1 MISVSGNLNAK
12 DNVYV
17 PKVYSEKLDELIED
31 KNTNNIAVTAP
42 YDSGKTTMLKSYFKN
57 KENRYKW
64 YVKRTNELIDRI
76 NRIKKIFFFQPNLL
90 ANIKDYEFI
99 NIPNFFNTI
108 GDKENQKA
116 SSKDREK
123 EEINTEN
130 DRNKINTEI
139 ELEKSIIEQLLYKP
153 NTNKYPDSN
162 LSRLKVHSKSSILC
176 SFIYFIFIVAYLI
189 RLFGKSSIF
198 LWFNSL
204 PIWNNYIFQLISAL
218 VIGIGTWK
226 IFNSIVHTISRIK
239 LHASTKMGPVE
250 LSGDTEHDKGP
261 VIDLF
266 NYYGDELQYY
276 FHRNNIRVVVFE
288 DLDRFN
294 TPLIFQKLH
303 ELNNNLNKSGNSIT
317 FIYSLK
323 DKVFSVKGTETSAAA
338 LKAKFFDAI
347 IPVFPIHSYRDSS
360 KTFISESEQYGFI
373 NTNSEDKEEYFRERD
388 KELEEKKAS
397 GIKIDDKYL
406 KGLGLYIFDTR
417 EIKNIISETYFY
429 FAELPL
435 KMFQEEK
442 GGDSNAINKLL
453 AMMVYKNECPDDFD
467 KLASGKESKLENFIN
482 SIANVKSALI
492 NKEVEENNEKINELD
507 LKIEELKSKLV
518 SDIAT
523 LMTIRMKQILDKLRY
538 REARI
543 NNSTYSDADNINEVK
558 EFWKNIF
565 QNEMK
570 YQDYFHDVYS
580 VENLST
586 VEKEIFHSYL
596 FDNKNM
602 NEILREWNNE
612 RKKVE
617 SKNEYLQRS
626 MSELSIKDVMSKEG
640 FAKFRVKED
649 DKDNSSKDELLEKV
663 NEGMEFITK
672 NKILDYLLQQGLID
686 FDYTDY
692 ISPDPYDLT
701 SIEENFVRI
710 VINRKNIDSADYR
723 LARIEKVIH
732 EINGLD
738 PSLSTY
744 KYAYSPDILAYFANK
759 EAKKY
764 TLYINVLIQSAKD
777 KKQPEFILNSI
788 ESLSDFN
795 LGMSNLIRCISKVWI
810 NYYAVAFEKLNSER
824 KNELSRFLLSY
835 LSKNGDHSED
845 LFNALKKQ
853 KIFED
858 EKFEKEFLV
867 LGEDKFTNILTL
879 YDTYP
884 YLDIGF
890 VSLYSLEKLKQVV
903 IYKWYEENMD
913 NFKTIFDKF
922 ANNKFKVLIENKDGL
937 KLSDDFIKESIFNY
951 YEDKNTAT
959 FDDLMSLE
967 KFIATDNSDKNL
979 NNHLR
984 ILKIYLETTIEFTD
998 SEKKQLLEKLGLAKL
1013 IKENKF
1019 EDINILVELINK
1031 NKLSY
1036 DKAIL
1041 EALCENQIDLAVTYS
1056 LKLEREDNVGN
1067 FFYSLPWNF
1076 ICRYLN
1082 ETEYPDKVVKL
1093 IDMDSNNDNSNM
1105 GWANVDLLTDAFERL
1120 LNYTQSIIVMRK
1132 LIETA
1137 KPLDRKKLILKKLF
1151 SKDKF
1156 KNQFTKSE
1164 ISTFL
1169 FGDKDFIE
1177 SWRINGRSVITSDK
1191 ELLNNYSSE
1200 LSLLYDE
1207 LPATFKKKGT
1217 KKKIILRKQ
1226 FDDWFKKEND

>member
-1 MISVSGNLNAK
+1 MQF
-12 DNVYV
+12 
-17 PKVYSEKLDELIED
+17 
-31 KNTNNIAVTAP
+31 T
-42 YDSGKTTMLKSYFKN
+42 
-57 KENRYKW
+57 
-64 YVKRTNELIDRI
+64 
-76 NRIKKIFFFQPNLL
+76 
-90 ANIKDYEFI
+90 
-99 NIPNFFNTI
+99 
-108 GDKENQKA
+108 
-116 SSKDREK
+116 
-123 EEINTEN
+123 
-130 DRNKINTEI
+130 
-139 ELEKSIIEQLLYKP
+139 
-153 NTNKYPDSN
+153 
-162 LSRLKVHSKSSILC
+162 
-176 SFIYFIFIVAYLI
+176 
-189 RLFGKSSIF
+189 
-198 LWFNSL
+198 
-204 PIWNNYIFQLISAL
+204 
-218 VIGIGTWK
+218 
-226 IFNSIVHTISRIK
+226 
-239 LHASTKMGPVE
+239 
-250 LSGDTEHDKGP
+250 
-261 VIDLF
+261 
-266 NYYGDELQYY
+266 
-276 FHRNNIRVVVFE
+276 
-288 DLDRFN
+288 
-294 TPLIFQKLH
+294 
-303 ELNNNLNKSGNSIT
+303 T

-360 KTFISESEQYGFI
+360 KTFIRESEQYGFVNI
-373 NTNSEDKEEYFRERD
+373 NSEDKEDYFRERD

-453 AMMVYKNECPDDFD
+453 AMMVYKNECPEDFD
-467 KLASGKESKLENFIN
+467 KLASGKKSKLENFIN
-482 SIANVKSALI
+482 GIDNIKAVLVNE
-492 NKEVEENNEKINELD
+492 EVEGNNEKIND
-507 LKIEELKSKLV
+507 LNSKINILKSQLTP
-518 SDIAT
+518 DINI
-523 LMTIRMKQILDKLRY
+523 LMRVKMQPLIDNAYRQTI
-538 REARI
+538 RI
-543 NNSTYSDADNINEVK
+543 NNHSWSDTTDPDEVQ
-558 EFWKNIF
+558 EFWREVLNNDLKYEVPYRGGKEVVSLSSMEKHIF
-565 QNEMK
+565 R
-570 YQDYFHDVYS
+570 
-580 VENLST
+580 
-586 VEKEIFHSYL
+586 SYL

-602 NEILREWNNE
+602 NEISRELNSEKEEIE
-612 RKKVE
+612 RE
-617 SKNEYLQRS
+617 NDRLQYS
-626 MSELSIKDVMSKEG
+626 TSQLQIKDMLTNDTFIKFENKKEKESSDDLV
-640 FAKFRVKED
+640 AETIKF
-649 DKDNSSKDELLEKV
+649 
-663 NEGMEFITK
+663 IAK
-672 NKILDYLLQQGLID
+672 NKVLRYLLQQGLIE

-692 ISPDPYDLT
+692 ISPDPYNLT
-701 SIEENFVRI
+701 SIEENFVRF
-710 VINRKNIDSADYR
+710 VINRKSISISNYR
-723 LARIEKVIH
+723 LARVERVIR
-732 EINGLD
+732 EINNLD
-738 PSLSTY
+738 SSSHRY
-744 KYAYSPDILAYFANK
+744 KYAYSPDILKYFAEK
-759 EAKKY
+759 EIHINY
-764 TLYINVLIQSAKD
+764 VNVLIESAKD

-795 LGMSNLIRCISKVWI
+795 LGMSNLIKCISKVWI
-810 NYYAVAFEKLNSER
+810 DYYAVAFEKLNSER

-884 YLDIGF
+884 YLDIEF

-922 ANNKFKVLIENKDGL
+922 ANNKFKVLIENKDEL
-937 KLSDDFIKESIFNY
+937 KLSDNFIKDCIFNY
-951 YEDKNTAT
+951 YGNKNTAT

-967 KFIATDNSDKNL
+967 KFIATDNSDENV

-984 ILKIYLETTIEFTD
+984 ILTVYLETTIEFTD
-998 SEKKQLLEKLGLAKL
+998 SEKHQLLEKLGLAKL

-1019 EDINILVELINK
+1019 ENINILVELINK

-1041 EALCENQIDLAVTYS
+1041 EALCEIQIDLAVTYS

-1082 ETEYPDKVVKL
+1082 ETEYPGKVVKL

-1105 GWANVDLLTDAFERL
+1105 GWADIDLLTDAFERI

-1132 LIETA
+1132 LIETV

-1169 FGDKDFIE
+1169 FGEKDFIE

-1191 ELLNNYSSE
+1191 DLLNNYSAE

-1217 KKKIILRKQ
+1217 KNKIILRKQ
-1226 FDDWFKKEND
+1226 FDDWFKKEGSVTTNG

>member
-17 PKVYSEKLDELIED
+17 PKVYSKKLDELIED

-57 KENRYKW
+57 KENKYKW
-64 YVKRTNELIDRI
+64 YVKKTNKFIDRI
-76 NRIKKIFFFQPNLL
+76 NRIKKYFFFQPNLL

-108 GDKENQKA
+108 GDEENQKA
-116 SSKDREK
+116 SSKDGGK
-123 EEINTEN
+123 EDFNTEN

-162 LSRLKVHSKSSILC
+162 LSRLKVRSKSSILY
-176 SFIYFIFIVAYLI
+176 SFIYFIFVVSYLI

-204 PIWNNYIFQLISAL
+204 PIWNNYIFQLVSVA

-226 IFNSIVHTISRIK
+226 TFNSLIHTISHIK
-239 LHASTKMGPVE
+239 VHASTKMGPVE
-250 LSGDTEHDKGP
+250 LSGDTDHDKGP

-303 ELNNNLNKSGNSIT
+303 ELNSNLNKSGNSIT

-360 KTFISESEQYGFI
+360 KTFISESEQYGFV
-373 NTNSEDKEEYFRERD
+373 NMNSENKENYFKERD
-388 KELEEKKAS
+388 EELEEKKAS
-397 GIKIDDKYL
+397 GIKINEKYL

-435 KMFQEEK
+435 KMFQEEM

-453 AMMVYKNECPDDFD
+453 AMMVYKNEFPDDFD
-467 KLASGKESKLENFIN
+467 NLASGKESKLEKFIN
-482 SIANVKSALI
+482 GIADVKSVLI
-492 NKEVEENNEKINELD
+492 NKEVEKNNEKINELNS
-507 LKIEELKSKLV
+507 KIEELKSKLV
-518 SDIAT
+518 SDTDT
-523 LMTIRMKQILDKLRY
+523 LMAIRMQQILDKSRY
-538 REARI
+538 NQVEV
-543 NNSTYSDADNINEVK
+543 SDKSYSKVDSNKTVE
-558 EFWKNIF
+558 EFWKNVF

-570 YQDYFHDVYS
+570 YKDYYYGPENKI
-580 VENLST
+580 ENLT
-586 VEKEIFHSYL
+586 EVEQEIFYSYL
-596 FDNKNM
+596 FDNKDINQ
-602 NEILREWNNE
+602 ILREWNSNKETVESENE
-612 RKKVE
+612 RLQQLM
-617 SKNEYLQRS
+617 SKLP
-626 MSELSIKDVMSKEG
+626 IKDVVSKDE
-640 FAKFRVKED
+640 FAKFRVKD
-649 DKDNSSKDELLEKV
+649 DGKDKTFNDKLSKKV
-663 NEGMEFITK
+663 NEYIEFVTK
-672 NKILDYLLQQGLID
+672 NEILDYLLQQGLID

-723 LARIEKVIH
+723 LARVEKVIH
-732 EINGLD
+732 EINSLD
-738 PSLSTY
+738 SSPSTF
-744 KYAYSPDILAYFANK
+744 KYAYSPDILAYFAEK
-759 EAKKY
+759 ESNNY
-764 TLYINVLIQSAKD
+764 VDYINVSIETAKN

-795 LGMSNLIRCISKVWI
+795 LGMSNLIKCISKVWRD
-810 NYYAVAFEKLNSER
+810 YYTIAFEKLNSER
-824 KNELSRFLLSY
+824 NNELSRFLLSY

-884 YLDIGF
+884 YLDIEF

-922 ANNKFKVLIENKDGL
+922 ANNKFKVLIENKDEL
-937 KLSDDFIKESIFNY
+937 KLSDNFIKDCIFNY
-951 YEDKNTAT
+951 YGDKDTAT

-967 KFIATDNSDKNL
+967 KFIATDNSDENV

-984 ILKIYLETTIEFTD
+984 ILTVYLETTIEFTD
-998 SEKKQLLEKLGLAKL
+998 SEKHQLLEKLGLAKL
-1013 IKENKF
+1013 IEENKF
-1019 EDINILVELINK
+1019 ENINLLTELMEKDKLVYNKDIFSALYNQNRNVALNYALKFENK
-1031 NKLSY
+1031 N
-1036 DKAIL
+1036 
-1041 EALCENQIDLAVTYS
+1041 N
-1056 LKLEREDNVGN
+1056 
-1067 FFYSLPWNF
+1067 
-1076 ICRYLN
+1076 LN
-1082 ETEYPDKVVKL
+1082 EFF
-1093 IDMDSNNDNSNM
+1093 ND
-1105 GWANVDLLTDAFERL
+1105 TDWPFT
-1120 LNYTQSIIVMRK
+1120 LNYLSNTMLPENLVALFDEYAEKNNTEWTKSDISQKNFEMISKYTESITVLKSLMEIS
-1132 LIETA
+1132 TT
-1137 KPLDRKKLILKKLF
+1137 LDRKAIVLEKLF
-1151 SKDKF
+1151 KKDKF

-1177 SWRINGRSVITSDK
+1177 SWRINGRNVITSDK
-1191 ELLNNYSSE
+1191 DLLNNYSTE

-1207 LPATFKKKGT
+1207 LPAIFKKKGT
-1217 KKKIILRKQ
+1217 KNKIILRKQ
-1226 FDDWFKKEND
+1226 FDNWFKKENG

>member
-31 KNTNNIAVTAP
+31 PNTNNIAVTAP

-57 KENRYKW
+57 KENSYKW
-64 YVKRTNELIDRI
+64 YVKRTNELIDGI
-76 NRIKKIFFFQPNLL
+76 NKIKKFFFFQPNLL
-90 ANIKDYEFI
+90 VNIKDYEFI

-123 EEINTEN
+123 EEINTEV
-130 DRNKINTEI
+130 

-162 LSRLKVHSKSSILC
+162 LSRLKVRSKSSILC
-176 SFIYFIFIVAYLI
+176 SFIYFIFVVSYLI

-204 PIWNNYIFQLISAL
+204 PIWNNFIFQLVSVA

-226 IFNSIVHTISRIK
+226 TFNSMIHAIGRIK

-276 FHRNNIRVVVFE
+276 FHRNNIRVVIFE

-303 ELNNNLNKSGNSIT
+303 ELNSNLNKSGNSIT

-360 KTFISESEQYGFI
+360 KTFIRESEQYGFVNI
-373 NTNSEDKEEYFRERD
+373 NSEDKEDYFRERD

-397 GIKIDDKYL
+397 EIEIDDKYL

-417 EIKNIISETYFY
+417 EIKNIISETYLY

-442 GGDSNAINKLL
+442 GGDKNAINKLL
-453 AMMVYKNECPDDFD
+453 AMIVYKNECPDDFD
-467 KLASGKESKLENFIN
+467 KLASGKGSKLEKFIN
-482 SIANVKSALI
+482 GIADVKSVLI
-492 NKEVEENNEKINELD
+492 NKEIEENNKKINNLNSKIEALKSQLTPDVNILMRIKMQPLIDNTYRYRIKINNHSWEDTTDPDEVQEFWREVLNND
-507 LKIEELKSKLV
+507 LKYEDPYRGEEKVVSLSNIE
-518 SDIAT
+518 
-523 LMTIRMKQILDKLRY
+523 QH
-538 REARI
+538 
-543 NNSTYSDADNINEVK
+543 
-558 EFWKNIF
+558 IF
-565 QNEMK
+565 R
-570 YQDYFHDVYS
+570 
-580 VENLST
+580 
-586 VEKEIFHSYL
+586 SYL

-602 NEILREWNNE
+602 NEMSKEWNSEKEKIE
-612 RKKVE
+612 RE
-617 SKNEYLQRS
+617 NNHLQYS
-626 MSELSIKDVMSKEG
+626 ISQLQIKDVLTNDIFIKLEDEKESCDDLDDEKTKTI
-640 FAKFRVKED
+640 KFI
-649 DKDNSSKDELLEKV
+649 S
-663 NEGMEFITK
+663 K
-672 NKILDYLLQQGLID
+672 NKVLRYLLQQGLIE

-692 ISPDPYDLT
+692 ISPDPYNLT
-701 SIEENFVRI
+701 SIEESFVR
-710 VINRKNIDSADYR
+710 VIINKKSISIPNYR
-723 LARIEKVIH
+723 LSRVERVIR
-732 EINGLD
+732 EINNLD
-738 PSLSTY
+738 SSPNMY
-744 KYAYSPDILAYFANK
+744 KYAYSPDILKYFAEK
-759 EAKKY
+759 EIHISY
-764 TLYINVLIQSAKD
+764 VNVLIQSAKD

-795 LGMSNLIRCISKVWI
+795 LGMSNLIKCISKVWI

-879 YDTYP
+879 YDPYP
-884 YLDIGF
+884 YLNIEF
-890 VSLYSLEKLKQVV
+890 VSLYSLEKLKQIV

-922 ANNKFKVLIENKDGL
+922 ANNKFKVLIENKDEL
-937 KLSDDFIKESIFNY
+937 KLSNNFIKDCIFNY
-951 YEDKNTAT
+951 YGDKNTAT

-967 KFIATDNSDKNL
+967 KFIATDNNDENV

-984 ILKIYLETTIEFTD
+984 ILTVYLETTIKFTD
-998 SEKKQLLEKLGLAKL
+998 SEKHQLLKKLGLAKL
-1013 IKENKF
+1013 IEENKF
-1019 EDINILVELINK
+1019 ENMNLLTELMEKDKLVYNKDIFSALYNQNRNVALNYALKFENK
-1031 NKLSY
+1031 N
-1036 DKAIL
+1036 
-1041 EALCENQIDLAVTYS
+1041 N
-1056 LKLEREDNVGN
+1056 
-1067 FFYSLPWNF
+1067 
-1076 ICRYLN
+1076 LN
-1082 ETEYPDKVVKL
+1082 EFFNDTDWSFTLNHLSNTILPENLVALFDEYAEKNNTKWTKSDISQKNFEMISKYTE
-1093 IDMDSNNDNSNM
+1093 
-1105 GWANVDLLTDAFERL
+1105 
-1120 LNYTQSIIVMRK
+1120 SITVLKSLMEIS
-1132 LIETA
+1132 TT
-1137 KPLDRKKLILKKLF
+1137 LDRKAIVLEKLF

-1177 SWRINGRSVITSDK
+1177 SWIINGRSVIISDK
-1191 ELLNNYSSE
+1191 ELLKNYSSE

>member
-1 MISVSGNLNAK
+1 MIRVSGNLNAK

-17 PKVYSEKLDELIED
+17 PKVYSKKLDELIED

-57 KENRYKW
+57 KENKYKW
-64 YVKRTNELIDRI
+64 YVKKTNKFIDGI
-76 NRIKKIFFFQPNLL
+76 NRIKKYFFFQPNLL

-108 GDKENQKA
+108 GDEENQKA
-116 SSKDREK
+116 SSKDGEK
-123 EEINTEN
+123 EDFNTEN

-162 LSRLKVHSKSSILC
+162 LSRLKVRSKSSILC
-176 SFIYFIFIVAYLI
+176 SFIYFIFVVSYLI

-204 PIWNNYIFQLISAL
+204 PIWNNFIFQLVSVA

-226 IFNSIVHTISRIK
+226 TFNSIIHAIGRIK

-276 FHRNNIRVVVFE
+276 FHRNNIRVVIFE

-303 ELNNNLNKSGNSIT
+303 ELNSNLNKSGNSIT

-360 KTFISESEQYGFI
+360 KTFIRESEQYGFVNI
-373 NTNSEDKEEYFRERD
+373 NSEDKEDYFRERD

-453 AMMVYKNECPDDFD
+453 AMIVYKNECPEDFD
-467 KLASGKESKLENFIN
+467 KLASGKKSKLENFIN
-482 SIANVKSALI
+482 GIDNIKAVLVNE
-492 NKEVEENNEKINELD
+492 EVEGNNEKIND
-507 LKIEELKSKLV
+507 LNSKINILKSQLTP
-518 SDIAT
+518 DINI
-523 LMTIRMKQILDKLRY
+523 LMRVKMQPLIDNAYRQTI
-538 REARI
+538 RI
-543 NNSTYSDADNINEVK
+543 NNHSWSDTTDPDEVQ
-558 EFWKNIF
+558 EFWREVLNNDLKYEVPYRGGKEVVSLSSMEKHIF
-565 QNEMK
+565 R
-570 YQDYFHDVYS
+570 
-580 VENLST
+580 
-586 VEKEIFHSYL
+586 SYL

-602 NEILREWNNE
+602 NEISRELNSEKEEIE
-612 RKKVE
+612 RE
-617 SKNEYLQRS
+617 NDRLQYS
-626 MSELSIKDVMSKEG
+626 TSQLQIKDMLTNDTFIKFENKKEKESSDDLV
-640 FAKFRVKED
+640 AETIKF
-649 DKDNSSKDELLEKV
+649 
-663 NEGMEFITK
+663 IAK
-672 NKILDYLLQQGLID
+672 NKVLRYLLQQGLIE

-692 ISPDPYDLT
+692 ISPDPYNLT
-701 SIEENFVRI
+701 SIEENFVRF
-710 VINRKNIDSADYR
+710 VINRKSISISNYR
-723 LARIEKVIH
+723 LARVERVIR
-732 EINGLD
+732 EINNLD
-738 PSLSTY
+738 SSSHRY
-744 KYAYSPDILAYFANK
+744 KYAYSPDILKYFAEK
-759 EAKKY
+759 EIHINY
-764 TLYINVLIQSAKD
+764 VNVLIESAKD

-795 LGMSNLIRCISKVWI
+795 LGMSNLIKCISKVWI
-810 NYYAVAFEKLNSER
+810 DYYAVAFEKLNSER

-884 YLDIGF
+884 YLDIEF

-922 ANNKFKVLIENKDGL
+922 ANNKFKVLIENKDEL
-937 KLSDDFIKESIFNY
+937 KLSDNFIKDCIFNY
-951 YEDKNTAT
+951 YGNKNTAT

-967 KFIATDNSDKNL
+967 KFIATDNSDENV

-984 ILKIYLETTIEFTD
+984 ILTVYLETTIEFTD
-998 SEKKQLLEKLGLAKL
+998 SEKHQLLEKLGLAKL

-1019 EDINILVELINK
+1019 ENINILVELINK

-1041 EALCENQIDLAVTYS
+1041 EALCEIQIDLAVTYS

-1082 ETEYPDKVVKL
+1082 ETEYPGKVVKL

-1105 GWANVDLLTDAFERL
+1105 GWADIDLLTDAFERI

-1132 LIETA
+1132 LIETV

-1169 FGDKDFIE
+1169 FGEKDFIE

-1191 ELLNNYSSE
+1191 DLLNNYSAE

-1217 KKKIILRKQ
+1217 KNKIILRKQ
-1226 FDDWFKKEND
+1226 FDDWFKKEGSVTTNG

>member
-1 MISVSGNLNAK
+1 MIRVSGNLNAK

-17 PKVYSEKLDELIED
+17 PKVYSKKLDELIED

-57 KENRYKW
+57 KENKYKW
-64 YVKRTNELIDRI
+64 YVKKTNKFIDRI
-76 NRIKKIFFFQPNLL
+76 NRIKKYFFFQPNLL

-108 GDKENQKA
+108 GDEENQKA
-116 SSKDREK
+116 SSKDGEK
-123 EEINTEN
+123 EDFNTEN

-162 LSRLKVHSKSSILC
+162 LSRLKVRSKSSILC
-176 SFIYFIFIVAYLI
+176 SFIYFIFVVSYLI

-204 PIWNNYIFQLISAL
+204 PIWNNFIFQLVSVA

-226 IFNSIVHTISRIK
+226 TFNSIIHAIGRIK

-276 FHRNNIRVVVFE
+276 FHRNNIRVVIFE

-303 ELNNNLNKSGNSIT
+303 ELNSNLNKSGNSIT

-360 KTFISESEQYGFI
+360 KTFIRESEQYGFVNI
-373 NTNSEDKEEYFRERD
+373 NSEDKEDYFRERD

-453 AMMVYKNECPDDFD
+453 AMMVYKNECPEDFD
-467 KLASGKESKLENFIN
+467 KLASGKKSKLENFIN
-482 SIANVKSALI
+482 GIDNIKAVLVNE
-492 NKEVEENNEKINELD
+492 EVEGNNEKIND
-507 LKIEELKSKLV
+507 LNSKINILKSQLTP
-518 SDIAT
+518 DINI
-523 LMTIRMKQILDKLRY
+523 LMRVKMQPLIDNAYRQTI
-538 REARI
+538 RI
-543 NNSTYSDADNINEVK
+543 NNHSWSDTTDPDEVQ
-558 EFWKNIF
+558 EFWREVLNNDLKYEVPYRGGKEVVSLSSMEKHIF
-565 QNEMK
+565 R
-570 YQDYFHDVYS
+570 
-580 VENLST
+580 
-586 VEKEIFHSYL
+586 SYL

-602 NEILREWNNE
+602 NEISRELNSEKEEIE
-612 RKKVE
+612 RE
-617 SKNEYLQRS
+617 NDRLQYS
-626 MSELSIKDVMSKEG
+626 TSQLQIKDMLTNDTFIKFENKKEKESSDDLV
-640 FAKFRVKED
+640 AETIKF
-649 DKDNSSKDELLEKV
+649 
-663 NEGMEFITK
+663 IAK
-672 NKILDYLLQQGLID
+672 NKVLRYLLQQGLIE

-692 ISPDPYDLT
+692 ISPDPYNLT
-701 SIEENFVRI
+701 SIEENFVRF
-710 VINRKNIDSADYR
+710 VINRKSISISNYR
-723 LARIEKVIH
+723 LARVERVIR
-732 EINGLD
+732 EINNLD
-738 PSLSTY
+738 SSSHRY
-744 KYAYSPDILAYFANK
+744 KYAYSPDILKYFAEK
-759 EAKKY
+759 EIHINY
-764 TLYINVLIQSAKD
+764 VNVLIESAKD

-795 LGMSNLIRCISKVWI
+795 LGMSNLIKCISKVWI
-810 NYYAVAFEKLNSER
+810 DYYAVAFEKLNSER

-884 YLDIGF
+884 YLDIEF

-922 ANNKFKVLIENKDGL
+922 ANNKFKVLIENKDEL
-937 KLSDDFIKESIFNY
+937 KLSDNFIKDCIFNY
-951 YEDKNTAT
+951 YGNKNTAT

-967 KFIATDNSDKNL
+967 KFIVTDNSDENV

-984 ILKIYLETTIEFTD
+984 ILTVYLETTIEFTD
-998 SEKKQLLEKLGLAKL
+998 SEKHQLLEKLGLAKL

-1019 EDINILVELINK
+1019 ENINILVELINK

-1041 EALCENQIDLAVTYS
+1041 EALCEIQIDLAVTYS

-1082 ETEYPDKVVKL
+1082 ETEYPGKVVKL

-1105 GWANVDLLTDAFERL
+1105 GWADIDLLTDAFERI

-1132 LIETA
+1132 LIETV

-1169 FGDKDFIE
+1169 FGEKDFIE

-1191 ELLNNYSSE
+1191 DLLNNYSAE

-1217 KKKIILRKQ
+1217 KNKIILRKQ
-1226 FDDWFKKEND
+1226 FDDWFKKEGSVTTNG

>member
-31 KNTNNIAVTAP
+31 PNTNNIAITAP
-42 YDSGKTTMLKSYFKN
+42 YDSGKTTMLKSYLKN

-64 YVKRTNELIDRI
+64 YVKRTNELIDGI
-76 NRIKKIFFFQPNLL
+76 NRIKKYFFFQPNLL

-108 GDKENQKA
+108 GDEENQKA
-116 SSKDREK
+116 SSKDGKK
-123 EEINTEN
+123 EDINTEN
-130 DRNKINTEI
+130 DRNKSNTEI

-162 LSRLKVHSKSSILC
+162 LSRLKVRSKSSILC
-176 SFIYFIFIVAYLI
+176 SFIYFIFVVSYLI
-189 RLFGKSSIF
+189 RLFGKRSIF

-204 PIWNNYIFQLISAL
+204 PIWNSFIFQLVSVA

-226 IFNSIVHTISRIK
+226 TFNSIIHTISHIK
-239 LHASTKMGPVE
+239 VHASTKMGPVE
-250 LSGDTEHDKGP
+250 LSGDTDHDKEP

-276 FHRNNIRVVVFE
+276 FHRNNIRVVIFE

-303 ELNNNLNKSGNSIT
+303 ELNSNLNKSGNSIT

-360 KTFISESEQYGFI
+360 KTFIGESEQYGFVNI
-373 NTNSEDKEEYFRERD
+373 NSEDKEDYFKERD
-388 KELEEKKAS
+388 EELEEKKAS
-397 GIKIDDKYL
+397 GIKINEKYL

-453 AMMVYKNECPDDFD
+453 AMMVYKNEFPDDFD
-467 KLASGKESKLENFIN
+467 NLASGKESKLEKFIN
-482 SIANVKSALI
+482 DIGKIKSSLVNLEI
-492 NKEVEENNEKINELD
+492 NINENKITELN
-507 LKIEELKSKLV
+507 LKIVELKAHLTTDFNV
-518 SDIAT
+518 
-523 LMTIRMKQILDKLRY
+523 LMTIRMQQVLDKNSYHEVRVGDSSYSSVKNIKDVEKFWKKLFQNNMKYEDYY
-538 REARI
+538 RNEK
-543 NNSTYSDADNINEVK
+543 EVK
-558 EFWKNIF
+558 E
-565 QNEMK
+565 
-570 YQDYFHDVYS
+570 
-580 VENLST
+580 LSEL
-586 VEKEIFHSYL
+586 EKDIFHSYL

-602 NEILREWNNE
+602 NEMLREWTS
-612 RKKVE
+612 KKE
-617 SKNEYLQRS
+617 KLENKNEGLQRQVAS
-626 MSELSIKDVMSKEG
+626 LSIKE
-640 FAKFRVKED
+640 ALNRYT
-649 DKDNSSKDELLEKV
+649 DNPVVVPEIEIPL
-663 NEGMEFITK
+663 ITE
-672 NKILDYLLQQGLID
+672 NNALNYLVRQGLID
-686 FDYTDY
+686 FDYTDF

-701 SIEENFVRI
+701 SLEENFVRI
-710 VINRKNIDSADYR
+710 VINRKKIDTADYR
-723 LARIEKVIH
+723 LARVEKVIH
-732 EINGLD
+732 EINSLD
-738 PSLSTY
+738 SSPNMY
-744 KYAYSPDILAYFANK
+744 KYAYSPDILAYFA
-759 EAKKY
+759 EETTSTTY
-764 TLYINVLIQSAKD
+764 MSYINILIESARNKN
-777 KKQPEFILNSI
+777 QPEFILNAI
-788 ESLSDFN
+788 ESLTNQN
-795 LGMSNLIRCISKVWI
+795 LGLYRLTVCILRIWST
-810 NYYAVAFEKLNSER
+810 YYTIAFNKLENR
-824 KNELSRFLLSY
+824 QKRELSRFLLNY
-835 LSKNGDHSED
+835 LSDNNDNKRLSED
-845 LFNALKKQ
+845 LFSTLKDQ
-853 KIFED
+853 RIFE
-858 EKFEKEFLV
+858 EKEFKHELLV
-867 LGEDKFTNILTL
+867 LGEDKFINILTL
-879 YDTYP
+879 YDSYP
-884 YLDIGF
+884 YLDIEF
-890 VSLYSLEKLKQVV
+890 VSLYSLDKLKQIVV
-903 IYKWYEENMD
+903 EKWYEENID
-913 NFKTIFDKF
+913 NFQIIFDKF
-922 ANNKFKVLIENKDGL
+922 ANNKFKVLIENKDEL
-937 KLSDDFIKESIFNY
+937 KISDNFIKDSIFDY
-951 YEDKNTAT
+951 YKDRNTAT

-967 KFIATDNSDKNL
+967 KFIATDDSDENIY
-979 NNHLR
+979 NHLK
-984 ILKIYLETTIEFTD
+984 ILTMYLETTVEFTD
-998 SEKKQLLEKLGLAKL
+998 SEKQQLIEKIGLAKL
-1013 IKENKF
+1013 IEENKF
-1019 EDINILVELINK
+1019 EDSNILLELINK
-1031 NKLSY
+1031 DKLIY

-1041 EALCENQIDLAVTYS
+1041 KALCKNQIELAVTYS
-1056 LKLEREDNVGN
+1056 LKLEREDNIGN
-1067 FFYSLPWNF
+1067 FFSNIPWSF
-1076 ICRYLN
+1076 ICRYLTK
-1082 ETEYPDKVVKL
+1082 TEYPAKIVEL
-1093 IDMDSNNDNSNM
+1093 IDMDADKKDSNT
-1105 GWANVDLLTDAFERL
+1105 GWVNVDLLTDAFERI

-1151 SKDKF
+1151 RKDKF

-1177 SWRINGRSVITSDK
+1177 SWRINGRNVITSDK

>member
-1 MISVSGNLNAK
+1 MIRVSGNLNAK

-17 PKVYSEKLDELIED
+17 PKVYSKKLDELIED

-57 KENRYKW
+57 KENKYKW
-64 YVKRTNELIDRI
+64 YVKKTNKFIDRI
-76 NRIKKIFFFQPNLL
+76 NRIKKYFFFQPNLL

-108 GDKENQKA
+108 GDEENQKA
-116 SSKDREK
+116 SSKDGEK
-123 EEINTEN
+123 EDFNTEN

-162 LSRLKVHSKSSILC
+162 LSRLKVRSKSSILC
-176 SFIYFIFIVAYLI
+176 SFIYFIFVVSYLI

-204 PIWNNYIFQLISAL
+204 PIWNNFIFQLVSVA

-226 IFNSIVHTISRIK
+226 TFNSIIHAIGRIK

-276 FHRNNIRVVVFE
+276 FHRNNIRVVIFE

-303 ELNNNLNKSGNSIT
+303 ELNSNLNKSGNSIT

-360 KTFISESEQYGFI
+360 KTFIRESEQYGFVNI
-373 NTNSEDKEEYFRERD
+373 NSEDKEDYFRERD

-453 AMMVYKNECPDDFD
+453 AMMVYKNECPEDFD
-467 KLASGKESKLENFIN
+467 KLASGKKSKLENFIN
-482 SIANVKSALI
+482 GIDNIKAVLVNE
-492 NKEVEENNEKINELD
+492 EVEGNNEKIND
-507 LKIEELKSKLV
+507 LNSKINILKSQLTP
-518 SDIAT
+518 DINI
-523 LMTIRMKQILDKLRY
+523 LMRVKMQPLIDNAYRQTI
-538 REARI
+538 RI
-543 NNSTYSDADNINEVK
+543 NNHSWSDTTDPDEVQ
-558 EFWKNIF
+558 EFWREVLNNDLKYEVPYRGGKEVVSLSSMEKHIF
-565 QNEMK
+565 R
-570 YQDYFHDVYS
+570 
-580 VENLST
+580 
-586 VEKEIFHSYL
+586 SYL

-602 NEILREWNNE
+602 NEISRELNSEKEEIE
-612 RKKVE
+612 RE
-617 SKNEYLQRS
+617 NDRLQYS
-626 MSELSIKDVMSKEG
+626 TSQLQIKDMLTNDTFIKFENKKEKESSDDLV
-640 FAKFRVKED
+640 AETIKF
-649 DKDNSSKDELLEKV
+649 
-663 NEGMEFITK
+663 IAK
-672 NKILDYLLQQGLID
+672 NKVLRYLLQQGLIE

-692 ISPDPYDLT
+692 ISPDPYNLT
-701 SIEENFVRI
+701 SIEENFVRF
-710 VINRKNIDSADYR
+710 VINRKSISISNYR
-723 LARIEKVIH
+723 LARVERVIR
-732 EINGLD
+732 EINNLD
-738 PSLSTY
+738 SSSHRY
-744 KYAYSPDILAYFANK
+744 KYAYSPDILKYFAEK
-759 EAKKY
+759 EIHINY
-764 TLYINVLIQSAKD
+764 VNVLIESAKD

-795 LGMSNLIRCISKVWI
+795 LGMSNLIKCISKVWI
-810 NYYAVAFEKLNSER
+810 DYYAVAFEKLNSER

-853 KIFED
+853 NIFED

-884 YLDIGF
+884 YLDIEF

-922 ANNKFKVLIENKDGL
+922 ANNKFKVLIENKDEL
-937 KLSDDFIKESIFNY
+937 KLSDNFIKDCIFNY
-951 YEDKNTAT
+951 YGNKNTAT

-967 KFIATDNSDKNL
+967 KFIATDNSDENV

-984 ILKIYLETTIEFTD
+984 ILTVYLETTIEFTD
-998 SEKKQLLEKLGLAKL
+998 SEKHQLLEKLGLAKL

-1019 EDINILVELINK
+1019 ENINILVELINK

-1041 EALCENQIDLAVTYS
+1041 EALCEIQIDLAVTYS

-1082 ETEYPDKVVKL
+1082 ETEYPGKVVKL

-1105 GWANVDLLTDAFERL
+1105 GWADIDLLTDAFERI

-1132 LIETA
+1132 LIETV

-1169 FGDKDFIE
+1169 FGEKDFIE

-1191 ELLNNYSSE
+1191 DLLNNYSAE

-1217 KKKIILRKQ
+1217 KNKIILRKQ
-1226 FDDWFKKEND
+1226 FDDWFKKENG

>member
-1 MISVSGNLNAK
+1 MSGNLNAK

-17 PKVYSEKLDELIED
+17 PKVYSKKLDELIED

-57 KENRYKW
+57 KENKYKW
-64 YVKRTNELIDRI
+64 YVKKTNKFIDRI
-76 NRIKKIFFFQPNLL
+76 NRIKKYFFFQPNLL

-108 GDKENQKA
+108 GDEENQKA
-116 SSKDREK
+116 SSKDGEK
-123 EEINTEN
+123 EDFNTEN

-162 LSRLKVHSKSSILC
+162 LSRLKVRSKSSILC
-176 SFIYFIFIVAYLI
+176 SFIYFIFVVSYLI

-204 PIWNNYIFQLISAL
+204 PIWNNFIFQLVSVA

-226 IFNSIVHTISRIK
+226 TFNSIIHAIGRIK

-276 FHRNNIRVVVFE
+276 FHRNNIRVVIFE

-303 ELNNNLNKSGNSIT
+303 ELNSNLNKSGNSIT

-360 KTFISESEQYGFI
+360 KTFIRESEQYGFVNI
-373 NTNSEDKEEYFRERD
+373 NSEDKEDYFRERD

-453 AMMVYKNECPDDFD
+453 AMIVYKNECPEDFD
-467 KLASGKESKLENFIN
+467 KLASGKKSKLENFIN
-482 SIANVKSALI
+482 GIDNIKAVLVNE
-492 NKEVEENNEKINELD
+492 EVEGNNEKIND
-507 LKIEELKSKLV
+507 LNSKINILKSQLTP
-518 SDIAT
+518 DINI
-523 LMTIRMKQILDKLRY
+523 LMRVKMQPLIDNAYRQTI
-538 REARI
+538 RI
-543 NNSTYSDADNINEVK
+543 NNHSWSDTTDPDEVQ
-558 EFWKNIF
+558 EFWREVLNNDLKYEVPYRGGKEVVSLSSMEKHIF
-565 QNEMK
+565 R
-570 YQDYFHDVYS
+570 
-580 VENLST
+580 
-586 VEKEIFHSYL
+586 SYL

-602 NEILREWNNE
+602 NEISRELNSEKEEIE
-612 RKKVE
+612 RE
-617 SKNEYLQRS
+617 NDRLQYS
-626 MSELSIKDVMSKEG
+626 TSQLQIKDMLTNDTFIKFENKKEKESSDDLV
-640 FAKFRVKED
+640 AETIKF
-649 DKDNSSKDELLEKV
+649 
-663 NEGMEFITK
+663 IAK
-672 NKILDYLLQQGLID
+672 NKVLRYLLQQGLIE

-692 ISPDPYDLT
+692 ISPDPYNLT
-701 SIEENFVRI
+701 SIEENFVRF
-710 VINRKNIDSADYR
+710 VINRKSISISNYR
-723 LARIEKVIH
+723 LARVERVIR
-732 EINGLD
+732 EINNLD
-738 PSLSTY
+738 SSSHRY
-744 KYAYSPDILAYFANK
+744 KYAYSPDILKYFAEK
-759 EAKKY
+759 EIHINY
-764 TLYINVLIQSAKD
+764 VNVLIESAKD

-795 LGMSNLIRCISKVWI
+795 LGMSNLIKCISKVWI
-810 NYYAVAFEKLNSER
+810 DYYAVAFEKLNSER

-884 YLDIGF
+884 YLDIEF

-922 ANNKFKVLIENKDGL
+922 ANNKFKVLIENKDEL
-937 KLSDDFIKESIFNY
+937 KLSDNFIKDCIFNY
-951 YEDKNTAT
+951 YGNKNTAT

-967 KFIATDNSDKNL
+967 KFIATDNSDENV

-984 ILKIYLETTIEFTD
+984 ILTVYLETTIEFTD
-998 SEKKQLLEKLGLAKL
+998 SEKHQLLEKLGLAKL

-1019 EDINILVELINK
+1019 ENINILVELINK

-1041 EALCENQIDLAVTYS
+1041 EALCEIQIDLAVTYS

-1082 ETEYPDKVVKL
+1082 ETEYPGKVVKL

-1105 GWANVDLLTDAFERL
+1105 GWADIDLLTDAFERI

-1132 LIETA
+1132 LIETV

-1169 FGDKDFIE
+1169 FGEKDFIE

-1191 ELLNNYSSE
+1191 DLLNNYSAE

-1217 KKKIILRKQ
+1217 KNKIILRKQ
-1226 FDDWFKKEND
+1226 FDDWFKKE

>member
-1 MISVSGNLNAK
+1 MIRVSGNLNAK

-17 PKVYSEKLDELIED
+17 PKVYSKKLDELIED

-57 KENRYKW
+57 KENKYKW
-64 YVKRTNELIDRI
+64 YVKKTNKFIDRI
-76 NRIKKIFFFQPNLL
+76 NRIKKYFFFQPNLL

-108 GDKENQKA
+108 GDEENQKA
-116 SSKDREK
+116 SSKDGEK
-123 EEINTEN
+123 EDFNTEN

-162 LSRLKVHSKSSILC
+162 LSRLKVRSKSSILC
-176 SFIYFIFIVAYLI
+176 SFIYFIFVVSYLI

-204 PIWNNYIFQLISAL
+204 PIWNNFIFQLVSVA

-226 IFNSIVHTISRIK
+226 TFNSIIHAIGRIK

-276 FHRNNIRVVVFE
+276 FHRNNIRVVIFE

-303 ELNNNLNKSGNSIT
+303 ELNSNLNKSGNSIT

-360 KTFISESEQYGFI
+360 KTFIRESEQYGFVNI
-373 NTNSEDKEEYFRERD
+373 NSEDKEDYFRERD

-453 AMMVYKNECPDDFD
+453 AMMVYKNECPEDFD
-467 KLASGKESKLENFIN
+467 KLASGKKSKLENFIN
-482 SIANVKSALI
+482 GIDNIKAVLVNE
-492 NKEVEENNEKINELD
+492 EVEGNNEKIND
-507 LKIEELKSKLV
+507 LNSKINILKSQLTP
-518 SDIAT
+518 DINI
-523 LMTIRMKQILDKLRY
+523 LMRVKMQPLIDNAYRQTI
-538 REARI
+538 RI
-543 NNSTYSDADNINEVK
+543 NNHSWSDTTDPDEVQ
-558 EFWKNIF
+558 EFWREVLNNDLKYEVPYRGGKEVVSLSSMEKHIF
-565 QNEMK
+565 R
-570 YQDYFHDVYS
+570 
-580 VENLST
+580 
-586 VEKEIFHSYL
+586 SYL

-602 NEILREWNNE
+602 NEISRELNSEKEEIE
-612 RKKVE
+612 RE
-617 SKNEYLQRS
+617 NDRLQYS
-626 MSELSIKDVMSKEG
+626 TSQLQIKDMLTNDTFIKFENKKEKESSDDLV
-640 FAKFRVKED
+640 AETIKF
-649 DKDNSSKDELLEKV
+649 
-663 NEGMEFITK
+663 IAK
-672 NKILDYLLQQGLID
+672 NKVLRYLLQQGLIE

-692 ISPDPYDLT
+692 ISPDPYNLT
-701 SIEENFVRI
+701 SIEENFVRF
-710 VINRKNIDSADYR
+710 VINRKSISISNYR
-723 LARIEKVIH
+723 LARVERVIR
-732 EINGLD
+732 EINNLD
-738 PSLSTY
+738 SSSHRY
-744 KYAYSPDILAYFANK
+744 KYAYSPDILKYFAEK
-759 EAKKY
+759 EIHINY
-764 TLYINVLIQSAKD
+764 VNVLIESAKD

-795 LGMSNLIRCISKVWI
+795 LGMSNLIKCISKVWI
-810 NYYAVAFEKLNSER
+810 DYYAVAFEKLNSER

-884 YLDIGF
+884 YLDIEF

-922 ANNKFKVLIENKDGL
+922 ANNKFKVLIENKDEL
-937 KLSDDFIKESIFNY
+937 KLSDNFIKDCIFNY
-951 YEDKNTAT
+951 YGDKNTAT

-967 KFIATDNSDKNL
+967 KFIATDNSDENV

-984 ILKIYLETTIEFTD
+984 ILTVYLETTIEFTD
-998 SEKKQLLEKLGLAKL
+998 SEKHQLLEKLGLAKL

-1041 EALCENQIDLAVTYS
+1041 EALCEIQIDLAVTYS

-1082 ETEYPDKVVKL
+1082 ETEYPGKVVKL

-1105 GWANVDLLTDAFERL
+1105 GWADIDLLTDAFERI

-1132 LIETA
+1132 LIETV

-1169 FGDKDFIE
+1169 FGEKDFIE

-1191 ELLNNYSSE
+1191 DLLNNYSAE

-1217 KKKIILRKQ
+1217 KNKIILRKQ
-1226 FDDWFKKEND
+1226 FDDWFKKENG

>member
-17 PKVYSEKLDELIED
+17 PKVYSKKLDELIED

-57 KENRYKW
+57 KENKYKW
-64 YVKRTNELIDRI
+64 YVKKTNKFIDRI
-76 NRIKKIFFFQPNLL
+76 NRIKKYFFFQPNLL

-108 GDKENQKA
+108 GDEENQKA
-116 SSKDREK
+116 SSKDGGK
-123 EEINTEN
+123 EDFNTEN

-162 LSRLKVHSKSSILC
+162 LSRLKVRSKSSILY
-176 SFIYFIFIVAYLI
+176 SFIYFIFVVSYLI

-204 PIWNNYIFQLISAL
+204 PIWNNYIFQLVSVA

-226 IFNSIVHTISRIK
+226 TFNSLIHTISHIK
-239 LHASTKMGPVE
+239 VHASTKMGPVE
-250 LSGDTEHDKGP
+250 LSGDTDHDKGP

-303 ELNNNLNKSGNSIT
+303 ELNSNLNKSGNSIT

-360 KTFISESEQYGFI
+360 KTFISESEQYGFV
-373 NTNSEDKEEYFRERD
+373 NMNSENKENYFKERD
-388 KELEEKKAS
+388 EELEEKKAS
-397 GIKIDDKYL
+397 GIKINEKYL

-453 AMMVYKNECPDDFD
+453 AMMVYKNEFPDDFD
-467 KLASGKESKLENFIN
+467 NLASGKESKLEKFIN
-482 SIANVKSALI
+482 GIADVKSVLI
-492 NKEVEENNEKINELD
+492 NKEVEKNNEKINELNS
-507 LKIEELKSKLV
+507 KIEELKSKLV
-518 SDIAT
+518 SDTDT
-523 LMTIRMKQILDKLRY
+523 LMAIRMQQILDKSRY
-538 REARI
+538 NQVEV
-543 NNSTYSDADNINEVK
+543 SDKSYSKVDSNKTVE
-558 EFWKNIF
+558 EFWKNVF

-570 YQDYFHDVYS
+570 YKDYYYGPENKI
-580 VENLST
+580 ENLT
-586 VEKEIFHSYL
+586 EVEQEIFYSYL
-596 FDNKNM
+596 FDNKDINQ
-602 NEILREWNNE
+602 ILREWNSNKETVESENE
-612 RKKVE
+612 RLQQLM
-617 SKNEYLQRS
+617 SKLP
-626 MSELSIKDVMSKEG
+626 IKDVVSKDE
-640 FAKFRVKED
+640 FAKFRVKD
-649 DKDNSSKDELLEKV
+649 DGKDKTFNDKLSKKV
-663 NEGMEFITK
+663 NEYIEFVTK
-672 NKILDYLLQQGLID
+672 NEILDYLLQQGLID

-723 LARIEKVIH
+723 LARVEKVIH
-732 EINGLD
+732 EINSLD
-738 PSLSTY
+738 SSPSTF
-744 KYAYSPDILAYFANK
+744 KYAYSPDILAYFAEK
-759 EAKKY
+759 ESNNY
-764 TLYINVLIQSAKD
+764 VDYINVSIETAKN
-777 KKQPEFILNSI
+777 KKQTEFILNSI

-795 LGMSNLIRCISKVWI
+795 LGMSNLIKCISKVWRD
-810 NYYAVAFEKLNSER
+810 YYTIAFEKLNSER
-824 KNELSRFLLSY
+824 NNELSRFLLSY

-884 YLDIGF
+884 YLDIEF

-922 ANNKFKVLIENKDGL
+922 ANNKFKVLIENKDEL
-937 KLSDDFIKESIFNY
+937 KLSDNFIKDCIFNY
-951 YEDKNTAT
+951 YGDKDTAT

-967 KFIATDNSDKNL
+967 KFIATDNSDENV

-984 ILKIYLETTIEFTD
+984 ILTVYLETTIEFTD
-998 SEKKQLLEKLGLAKL
+998 SEKHQLLEKLGLAKL
-1013 IKENKF
+1013 IEENKF
-1019 EDINILVELINK
+1019 ENINLLTELMEKDKLVYNKDIFSALYNQNRNVALNYALKFENK
-1031 NKLSY
+1031 N
-1036 DKAIL
+1036 
-1041 EALCENQIDLAVTYS
+1041 N
-1056 LKLEREDNVGN
+1056 
-1067 FFYSLPWNF
+1067 
-1076 ICRYLN
+1076 LN
-1082 ETEYPDKVVKL
+1082 EFF
-1093 IDMDSNNDNSNM
+1093 ND
-1105 GWANVDLLTDAFERL
+1105 TDWPFT
-1120 LNYTQSIIVMRK
+1120 LNYLSNTMLPENLVALFDEYAEKNNTEWTKSDISQKNFEMISKYTESITVLKSLMEIS
-1132 LIETA
+1132 TT
-1137 KPLDRKKLILKKLF
+1137 LDRKAIVLEKLF
-1151 SKDKF
+1151 KKDKF

-1177 SWRINGRSVITSDK
+1177 SWRINGRNVITSDK
-1191 ELLNNYSSE
+1191 DLLNNYSTE

-1207 LPATFKKKGT
+1207 LPAIFKKKGT
-1217 KKKIILRKQ
+1217 KNKIILRKQ
-1226 FDDWFKKEND
+1226 FDNWFKKENG

>member
-1 MISVSGNLNAK
+1 MIRVSGNLNAK

-17 PKVYSEKLDELIED
+17 PKVYSKKLDELIED

-57 KENRYKW
+57 KENKYKW
-64 YVKRTNELIDRI
+64 YVKKTNKFIDRI
-76 NRIKKIFFFQPNLL
+76 NRIKKYFFFQPNLL

-108 GDKENQKA
+108 GDEENQKA
-116 SSKDREK
+116 SSKDGEK
-123 EEINTEN
+123 EDFNTEN
-130 DRNKINTEI
+130 DRNKIYTEI

-162 LSRLKVHSKSSILC
+162 LSRLKVRSKSSILC
-176 SFIYFIFIVAYLI
+176 SFIYFIFVVSYLI

-204 PIWNNYIFQLISAL
+204 PIWNNFIFQLVSVA

-226 IFNSIVHTISRIK
+226 TFNSIIHAIGRIK

-276 FHRNNIRVVVFE
+276 FHRNNIRVVIFE

-303 ELNNNLNKSGNSIT
+303 ELNSNLNKSGNSIT

-323 DKVFSVKGTETSAAA
+323 DKVFSVKGTETSSAA

-360 KTFISESEQYGFI
+360 KTFIRESEQYGFVNI
-373 NTNSEDKEEYFRERD
+373 NSEDKEDYFRERD

-453 AMMVYKNECPDDFD
+453 AMMVYKNECPEDFD
-467 KLASGKESKLENFIN
+467 KLASGKKSKLENFIN
-482 SIANVKSALI
+482 GIDNIKAVLVNE
-492 NKEVEENNEKINELD
+492 EVEGNNEKIND
-507 LKIEELKSKLV
+507 LNSKINILKSQLTP
-518 SDIAT
+518 DINI
-523 LMTIRMKQILDKLRY
+523 LMRVKMQPLIDNAYRQTI
-538 REARI
+538 RI
-543 NNSTYSDADNINEVK
+543 NNHSWSDTTDPDEVQ
-558 EFWKNIF
+558 EFWREVLNNDLKYEVPYRGGKEVVSLSSMEKHIF
-565 QNEMK
+565 R
-570 YQDYFHDVYS
+570 
-580 VENLST
+580 
-586 VEKEIFHSYL
+586 SYL

-602 NEILREWNNE
+602 NEISRELNSEKEEIE
-612 RKKVE
+612 RE
-617 SKNEYLQRS
+617 NDRLQYS
-626 MSELSIKDVMSKEG
+626 TSQLQIKDMLTNDTFIKFENKKEKESSDDLV
-640 FAKFRVKED
+640 AETIKF
-649 DKDNSSKDELLEKV
+649 
-663 NEGMEFITK
+663 IAK
-672 NKILDYLLQQGLID
+672 NKVLRYLLQQGLIE

-692 ISPDPYDLT
+692 ISPDPYNLT
-701 SIEENFVRI
+701 SIEENFVRF
-710 VINRKNIDSADYR
+710 VINRKSISISNYR
-723 LARIEKVIH
+723 LARVERVIR
-732 EINGLD
+732 EINNLD
-738 PSLSTY
+738 SSSHRY
-744 KYAYSPDILAYFANK
+744 KYAYSPDILKYFAEK
-759 EAKKY
+759 EIHINY
-764 TLYINVLIQSAKD
+764 VNVLIESAKD

-795 LGMSNLIRCISKVWI
+795 LGMSNLIKCISKVWI
-810 NYYAVAFEKLNSER
+810 DYYAVAFEKLNSER

-884 YLDIGF
+884 YLDIEF

-922 ANNKFKVLIENKDGL
+922 ANNKFKVLIENKDEL
-937 KLSDDFIKESIFNY
+937 KLSDNFIKDCIFNY
-951 YEDKNTAT
+951 YGNKNTAT

-967 KFIATDNSDKNL
+967 KFIATDNSDENV

-984 ILKIYLETTIEFTD
+984 ILTVYLETTIEFTD
-998 SEKKQLLEKLGLAKL
+998 SEKHQLLEKLGLAKL

-1019 EDINILVELINK
+1019 ENINILVELINK

-1041 EALCENQIDLAVTYS
+1041 EALCEIQIDLAVTYS

-1082 ETEYPDKVVKL
+1082 ETEYPGKVVKL

-1105 GWANVDLLTDAFERL
+1105 GWADIDLLTDAFERI

-1132 LIETA
+1132 LIETV

-1169 FGDKDFIE
+1169 FGEKDFIE

-1191 ELLNNYSSE
+1191 DLLNNYSAE

-1217 KKKIILRKQ
+1217 KNKIILRKQ
-1226 FDDWFKKEND
+1226 FDDWFKKENG

>member
-17 PKVYSEKLDELIED
+17 PKVYSKKLDELIED

-57 KENRYKW
+57 KENKYKW
-64 YVKRTNELIDRI
+64 YVKKTNKFIDRI
-76 NRIKKIFFFQPNLL
+76 NRIKKYFFFQPNLL

-108 GDKENQKA
+108 GDEENQKA
-116 SSKDREK
+116 SSKDGGK
-123 EEINTEN
+123 EDFNTEN

-162 LSRLKVHSKSSILC
+162 LSRLKVRSKSSILY
-176 SFIYFIFIVAYLI
+176 SFIYFIFVVSYLI

-204 PIWNNYIFQLISAL
+204 PIWNNYIFQLVSVA

-226 IFNSIVHTISRIK
+226 TFNSLIHTISHIK
-239 LHASTKMGPVE
+239 VHASTKMGPVE
-250 LSGDTEHDKGP
+250 LSGDTDHDKGP

-303 ELNNNLNKSGNSIT
+303 ELNSNLNKSGNSIT

-360 KTFISESEQYGFI
+360 KTFISESEQYGFV
-373 NTNSEDKEEYFRERD
+373 NMNSENKENYFKERD
-388 KELEEKKAS
+388 EELEEKKAS
-397 GIKIDDKYL
+397 GIKINEKYL

-453 AMMVYKNECPDDFD
+453 AMMVYKNEFPDDFD
-467 KLASGKESKLENFIN
+467 NLASGKESKLEKFIN
-482 SIANVKSALI
+482 GIADVKSVLI
-492 NKEVEENNEKINELD
+492 NKEVEKNNEKINELNS
-507 LKIEELKSKLV
+507 KIEELKSKLV
-518 SDIAT
+518 SDTDT
-523 LMTIRMKQILDKLRY
+523 LMAIRMQQILDKSRY
-538 REARI
+538 NQVEM
-543 NNSTYSDADNINEVK
+543 SDKSYSKVDSNKTVE
-558 EFWKNIF
+558 EFWKNVF

-570 YQDYFHDVYS
+570 YKDYYYGPENKI
-580 VENLST
+580 ENLT
-586 VEKEIFHSYL
+586 EVEQEIFYSYL
-596 FDNKNM
+596 FDNKDINQ
-602 NEILREWNNE
+602 ILREWNSNKETVESENE
-612 RKKVE
+612 RLQQLM
-617 SKNEYLQRS
+617 SKLP
-626 MSELSIKDVMSKEG
+626 IKDVVSKDE
-640 FAKFRVKED
+640 FAKFRVKD
-649 DKDNSSKDELLEKV
+649 DGKDKTFNDKLSKKV
-663 NEGMEFITK
+663 NEYIEFVTK
-672 NKILDYLLQQGLID
+672 NEILDYLLQQGLID

-723 LARIEKVIH
+723 LARVEKVIH
-732 EINGLD
+732 EINSLD
-738 PSLSTY
+738 SSPSTF
-744 KYAYSPDILAYFANK
+744 KYAYSPDILAYFAEK
-759 EAKKY
+759 ESNNY
-764 TLYINVLIQSAKD
+764 VDYINVSIETAKN

-795 LGMSNLIRCISKVWI
+795 LGMSNLIKCISKVWRD
-810 NYYAVAFEKLNSER
+810 YYTIAFEKLNSER
-824 KNELSRFLLSY
+824 NNELSRFLLSY

-884 YLDIGF
+884 YLDIEF

-922 ANNKFKVLIENKDGL
+922 ANNKFKVLIENKDEL
-937 KLSDDFIKESIFNY
+937 KLSDNFIKDCIFNY
-951 YEDKNTAT
+951 YGDKDTAT

-967 KFIATDNSDKNL
+967 KFIATDNSDENV

-984 ILKIYLETTIEFTD
+984 ILTVYLETTIEFTD
-998 SEKKQLLEKLGLAKL
+998 SEKHQLLEKLGLAKL
-1013 IKENKF
+1013 IEENKF
-1019 EDINILVELINK
+1019 ENINLLTELMEKDKLVYNKDIFSALYNQNRNVALNYALKFENK
-1031 NKLSY
+1031 N
-1036 DKAIL
+1036 
-1041 EALCENQIDLAVTYS
+1041 N
-1056 LKLEREDNVGN
+1056 
-1067 FFYSLPWNF
+1067 
-1076 ICRYLN
+1076 LN
-1082 ETEYPDKVVKL
+1082 EFF
-1093 IDMDSNNDNSNM
+1093 ND
-1105 GWANVDLLTDAFERL
+1105 TDWPFT
-1120 LNYTQSIIVMRK
+1120 LNYLSNTMLPENLVALFDEYAEKNNTEWTKSDISQKNFEMISKYTESITVLKSLMEIS
-1132 LIETA
+1132 TT
-1137 KPLDRKKLILKKLF
+1137 LDRKAIVLEKLF
-1151 SKDKF
+1151 KKDKF

-1177 SWRINGRSVITSDK
+1177 SWRINGRNVITSDK
-1191 ELLNNYSSE
+1191 DLLNNYSTE

-1207 LPATFKKKGT
+1207 LPAIFKKKGT
-1217 KKKIILRKQ
+1217 KNKIILRKQ
-1226 FDDWFKKEND
+1226 FDNWFKKENG

>member
-1 MISVSGNLNAK
+1 
-12 DNVYV
+12 
-17 PKVYSEKLDELIED
+17 
-31 KNTNNIAVTAP
+31 
-42 YDSGKTTMLKSYFKN
+42 
-57 KENRYKW
+57 
-64 YVKRTNELIDRI
+64 
-76 NRIKKIFFFQPNLL
+76 
-90 ANIKDYEFI
+90 
-99 NIPNFFNTI
+99 
-108 GDKENQKA
+108 
-116 SSKDREK
+116 
-123 EEINTEN
+123 
-130 DRNKINTEI
+130 
-139 ELEKSIIEQLLYKP
+139 
-153 NTNKYPDSN
+153 
-162 LSRLKVHSKSSILC
+162 
-176 SFIYFIFIVAYLI
+176 
-189 RLFGKSSIF
+189 
-198 LWFNSL
+198 
-204 PIWNNYIFQLISAL
+204 
-218 VIGIGTWK
+218 
-226 IFNSIVHTISRIK
+226 
-239 LHASTKMGPVE
+239 MGPVE

-276 FHRNNIRVVVFE
+276 FHRNNIRVVIFE

-303 ELNNNLNKSGNSIT
+303 ELNSNLNKSGNSIT

-360 KTFISESEQYGFI
+360 KTFIRESEQYGFVNI
-373 NTNSEDKEEYFRERD
+373 NSEDKEDYFRERD

-453 AMMVYKNECPDDFD
+453 AMMVYKNECPEDFD
-467 KLASGKESKLENFIN
+467 KLASGKKSKLENFIN
-482 SIANVKSALI
+482 GIDNIKAVLVNE
-492 NKEVEENNEKINELD
+492 EVEGNNEKIND
-507 LKIEELKSKLV
+507 LNSKINILKSQLTP
-518 SDIAT
+518 DINI
-523 LMTIRMKQILDKLRY
+523 LMRVKMQPLIDNAYRQTI
-538 REARI
+538 RI
-543 NNSTYSDADNINEVK
+543 NNHSWSDTTDPDEVQ
-558 EFWKNIF
+558 EFWREVLNNDLKYEVPYRGGKEVVSLSSMEKHIF
-565 QNEMK
+565 R
-570 YQDYFHDVYS
+570 
-580 VENLST
+580 
-586 VEKEIFHSYL
+586 SYL

-602 NEILREWNNE
+602 NEISRELNSEKEEIE
-612 RKKVE
+612 RE
-617 SKNEYLQRS
+617 NDRLQYS
-626 MSELSIKDVMSKEG
+626 TSQLQIKDMLTNDTFIKFENKKEKESSDDLV
-640 FAKFRVKED
+640 AETIKF
-649 DKDNSSKDELLEKV
+649 
-663 NEGMEFITK
+663 IAK
-672 NKILDYLLQQGLID
+672 NKVLRYLLQQGLIE

-692 ISPDPYDLT
+692 ISPDPYNLT
-701 SIEENFVRI
+701 SIEENFVRF
-710 VINRKNIDSADYR
+710 VINRKSISISNYR
-723 LARIEKVIH
+723 LARVERVIR
-732 EINGLD
+732 EINNLD
-738 PSLSTY
+738 SSSHRY
-744 KYAYSPDILAYFANK
+744 KYAYSPDILKYFAEK
-759 EAKKY
+759 EIHINY
-764 TLYINVLIQSAKD
+764 VNVLIESAKD

-795 LGMSNLIRCISKVWI
+795 LGMSNLIKCISKVWI
-810 NYYAVAFEKLNSER
+810 DYYAVAFEKLNSER

-884 YLDIGF
+884 YLDIEF

-922 ANNKFKVLIENKDGL
+922 ANNKFKVLIENKDEL
-937 KLSDDFIKESIFNY
+937 KLSDNFIKDCIFNY
-951 YEDKNTAT
+951 YGNKNTAT

-967 KFIATDNSDKNL
+967 KFIATDNSDENV

-984 ILKIYLETTIEFTD
+984 ILTVYLETTIEFTD
-998 SEKKQLLEKLGLAKL
+998 SEKHQLLEKLGLAKL

-1019 EDINILVELINK
+1019 ENINILVELINK

-1041 EALCENQIDLAVTYS
+1041 EALCEIQIDLAVTYS

-1082 ETEYPDKVVKL
+1082 ETEYPGKVVKL

-1105 GWANVDLLTDAFERL
+1105 GWADIDLLTDAFERI

-1132 LIETA
+1132 LIETV

-1169 FGDKDFIE
+1169 FGEKDFIE

-1191 ELLNNYSSE
+1191 DLLNNYSAE

-1217 KKKIILRKQ
+1217 KNKIILRKQ
-1226 FDDWFKKEND
+1226 FDDWFKKENG

>member
-1 MISVSGNLNAK
+1 MIRVSGNLNAK

-17 PKVYSEKLDELIED
+17 PKVYSKKLDELIED

-57 KENRYKW
+57 KENKYKW
-64 YVKRTNELIDRI
+64 YVKKTNKFIDRI
-76 NRIKKIFFFQPNLL
+76 NRIKKYFFFQPNLL

-108 GDKENQKA
+108 GDEENQKA
-116 SSKDREK
+116 SSKDGEK
-123 EEINTEN
+123 EDFNTEN

-162 LSRLKVHSKSSILC
+162 LSRLKVRSKSSILC
-176 SFIYFIFIVAYLI
+176 SFIYFIFVVSYLI

-204 PIWNNYIFQLISAL
+204 PIWNNFIFQLVSVA

-226 IFNSIVHTISRIK
+226 TFNSIIHAIGRIK

-276 FHRNNIRVVVFE
+276 FHRNNIRVVIFE

-303 ELNNNLNKSGNSIT
+303 ELNSNLNKSGNSIT

-360 KTFISESEQYGFI
+360 KTFIRESEQYGFVNI
-373 NTNSEDKEEYFRERD
+373 NSEDKEDYFRERD

-453 AMMVYKNECPDDFD
+453 AMMVYKNECPEDFD
-467 KLASGKESKLENFIN
+467 KLASGKKSKLENFIN
-482 SIANVKSALI
+482 GIDNIKAVLVNE
-492 NKEVEENNEKINELD
+492 EVEGNNEKIND
-507 LKIEELKSKLV
+507 LNSKINILKSQLTP
-518 SDIAT
+518 DINI
-523 LMTIRMKQILDKLRY
+523 LMRVKMQPLIDNAYRQTI
-538 REARI
+538 RI
-543 NNSTYSDADNINEVK
+543 NNHSWSDTTDPDEVQ
-558 EFWKNIF
+558 EFWREVLNNDLKYEVPYRGGKEVVSLSSMEKHIF
-565 QNEMK
+565 R
-570 YQDYFHDVYS
+570 
-580 VENLST
+580 
-586 VEKEIFHSYL
+586 SYL

-602 NEILREWNNE
+602 NEISRELNSEKEEIE
-612 RKKVE
+612 RE
-617 SKNEYLQRS
+617 NDRLQYS
-626 MSELSIKDVMSKEG
+626 TSQLQIKDMLTNDTFIKFENKKEKESSDDLV
-640 FAKFRVKED
+640 AETIKF
-649 DKDNSSKDELLEKV
+649 
-663 NEGMEFITK
+663 IAK
-672 NKILDYLLQQGLID
+672 NKVLRYLLQQGLIE

-692 ISPDPYDLT
+692 ISPDPYNLT
-701 SIEENFVRI
+701 SIEENFVRF
-710 VINRKNIDSADYR
+710 VINRKSISISNYR
-723 LARIEKVIH
+723 LARVERVIR
-732 EINGLD
+732 EINNLD
-738 PSLSTY
+738 SSSHRY
-744 KYAYSPDILAYFANK
+744 KYAYSPDILKYFAEK
-759 EAKKY
+759 EIHINY
-764 TLYINVLIQSAKD
+764 VNVLIESAKD

-795 LGMSNLIRCISKVWI
+795 LGMSNLIKCISKVWI
-810 NYYAVAFEKLNSER
+810 DYYAVAFEKLNSER

-884 YLDIGF
+884 YLDIEF

-922 ANNKFKVLIENKDGL
+922 ANNKFKVLIENKDEL
-937 KLSDDFIKESIFNY
+937 KLSDNFIKDCIFNY
-951 YEDKNTAT
+951 YGNKNTAT

-967 KFIATDNSDKNL
+967 KFIATDNSDENV

-984 ILKIYLETTIEFTD
+984 ILTVYLETTIEFTD
-998 SEKKQLLEKLGLAKL
+998 SEKHQLLEKLGLAKL

-1019 EDINILVELINK
+1019 ENINILVELINK

-1041 EALCENQIDLAVTYS
+1041 EALCEIQIDLAVTYS

-1082 ETEYPDKVVKL
+1082 ETEYPGKVVKL

-1105 GWANVDLLTDAFERL
+1105 GWADIDLLTDAFERI
-1120 LNYTQSIIVMRK
+1120 LNYTQSIIGMRK
-1132 LIETA
+1132 LIETV

-1169 FGDKDFIE
+1169 FGEKDFIE

-1191 ELLNNYSSE
+1191 DLLNNYSAE

-1217 KKKIILRKQ
+1217 KNKIILRKQ
-1226 FDDWFKKEND
+1226 FDDWFKKENG

>member
-1 MISVSGNLNAK
+1 MIRVSGNLNAK

-17 PKVYSEKLDELIED
+17 PKVYSKKLDELIED

-57 KENRYKW
+57 KENKYKW
-64 YVKRTNELIDRI
+64 YVKKTNKFIDRI
-76 NRIKKIFFFQPNLL
+76 NRIKKYFFFQPNLL

-108 GDKENQKA
+108 GDEENQKA
-116 SSKDREK
+116 SSKDGEK
-123 EEINTEN
+123 EDFNTEN

-162 LSRLKVHSKSSILC
+162 LSRLKVRSKSSILY
-176 SFIYFIFIVAYLI
+176 SFIYFIFVVSYLI

-204 PIWNNYIFQLISAL
+204 PIWNNFIFQLVSVA

-226 IFNSIVHTISRIK
+226 TFNSMIHAIGRIK

-276 FHRNNIRVVVFE
+276 FHRNNIRVVIFE

-303 ELNNNLNKSGNSIT
+303 ELNSNLNKSGNSIT

-360 KTFISESEQYGFI
+360 KTFIRESEQYGFVNI
-373 NTNSEDKEEYFRERD
+373 NSEDKEDYFRERD

-482 SIANVKSALI
+482 GIDNIKAVLVNE
-492 NKEVEENNEKINELD
+492 EVEGNNEKIND
-507 LKIEELKSKLV
+507 LNSKINILKSQLTP
-518 SDIAT
+518 DINI
-523 LMTIRMKQILDKLRY
+523 LMRVKMQPLIDNAYRQTI
-538 REARI
+538 RI
-543 NNSTYSDADNINEVK
+543 NNHSWSDTTDPDEVQ
-558 EFWKNIF
+558 EFWREVLNSDLKYEVPYRGGKEVVSLSSMEKHIF
-565 QNEMK
+565 R
-570 YQDYFHDVYS
+570 
-580 VENLST
+580 
-586 VEKEIFHSYL
+586 SYL

-602 NEILREWNNE
+602 NEISRELNSEKEEIE
-612 RKKVE
+612 RE
-617 SKNEYLQRS
+617 NDRLQYS
-626 MSELSIKDVMSKEG
+626 ISQLQIKDMLTNDTFIKFENKKEKESSDDLV
-640 FAKFRVKED
+640 AETIKF
-649 DKDNSSKDELLEKV
+649 
-663 NEGMEFITK
+663 IAK
-672 NKILDYLLQQGLID
+672 NKVLRYLLQQGLIE

-692 ISPDPYDLT
+692 ISPDPYNLT
-701 SIEENFVRI
+701 SIEESFVRF
-710 VINRKNIDSADYR
+710 VINRKSISISNYR
-723 LARIEKVIH
+723 LARVERVIR
-732 EINGLD
+732 EINNLD
-738 PSLSTY
+738 SSSHRY
-744 KYAYSPDILAYFANK
+744 KYAYSPDILKYFAEK
-759 EAKKY
+759 EIHINY
-764 TLYINVLIQSAKD
+764 VNVLIESAKD

-795 LGMSNLIRCISKVWI
+795 LGMSNLIKCISKVWRD
-810 NYYAVAFEKLNSER
+810 YYTIAFEKLNSER

-867 LGEDKFTNILTL
+867 LGEEKFTNILTL

-884 YLDIGF
+884 YLDIEF

-922 ANNKFKVLIENKDGL
+922 ANNKFKVLIENKDEL
-937 KLSDDFIKESIFNY
+937 KLSDNFIKDCIFNY
-951 YEDKNTAT
+951 YGDKDTAT

-967 KFIATDNSDKNL
+967 KFIATDNSYENV

-984 ILKIYLETTIEFTD
+984 ILTVYLETTIEFTD
-998 SEKKQLLEKLGLAKL
+998 SEKHQLLEKLGLAKL
-1013 IKENKF
+1013 IEENKF
-1019 EDINILVELINK
+1019 ENINLLTELMEK
-1031 NKLSY
+1031 NKLVYNKNIFS
-1036 DKAIL
+1036 
-1041 EALCENQIDLAVTYS
+1041 ALYNQNRNVALNYALNFEN
-1056 LKLEREDNVGN
+1056 KNN
-1067 FFYSLPWNF
+1067 
-1076 ICRYLN
+1076 LN
-1082 ETEYPDKVVKL
+1082 ELFNDTDWPFTLNHLSNTMLPENLVALFDEYAEKNNTKWTKSDISQKNFEMISKYTE
-1093 IDMDSNNDNSNM
+1093 
-1105 GWANVDLLTDAFERL
+1105 
-1120 LNYTQSIIVMRK
+1120 SITVLKSLMEIS
-1132 LIETA
+1132 TT
-1137 KPLDRKKLILKKLF
+1137 LDRKAIVLEKLF
-1151 SKDKF
+1151 KKDKF

-1164 ISTFL
+1164 ISMFL

-1177 SWRINGRSVITSDK
+1177 SWRINGRNVITSDK

>member
-17 PKVYSEKLDELIED
+17 PKVYSKKLDELIED

-57 KENRYKW
+57 KENKYKW
-64 YVKRTNELIDRI
+64 YVKKTNKFIDGI
-76 NRIKKIFFFQPNLL
+76 NRIKKYFFFQPNLL

-108 GDKENQKA
+108 GDEENQKA
-116 SSKDREK
+116 SSKDGEK
-123 EEINTEN
+123 EDFNTEN

-162 LSRLKVHSKSSILC
+162 LSRLKVRSKSSILC
-176 SFIYFIFIVAYLI
+176 SFIYFIFVVSYLI

-204 PIWNNYIFQLISAL
+204 PIWNNFIFQLVSVA

-226 IFNSIVHTISRIK
+226 TFNSMIHAIGRIK

-250 LSGDTEHDKGP
+250 LSGDTGHDKGP

-276 FHRNNIRVVVFE
+276 FHRNNIRVVIFE

-303 ELNNNLNKSGNSIT
+303 ELNSNLNKSGTSIT

-323 DKVFSVKGTETSAAA
+323 DKVFSVKGTETSAAV

-360 KTFISESEQYGFI
+360 KTFISESEQYGFVNI
-373 NTNSEDKEEYFRERD
+373 NSEDKEDYFRERD
-388 KELEEKKAS
+388 KELEEKKVS
-397 GIKIDDKYL
+397 GIRIDDKYL

-453 AMMVYKNECPDDFD
+453 AMMVYKNEFPDDFD
-467 KLASGKESKLENFIN
+467 NLASGKESKLEKFIN
-482 SIANVKSALI
+482 GIADVKSVLI
-492 NKEVEENNEKINELD
+492 NKEVEKNNEKINELNS
-507 LKIEELKSKLV
+507 KIEELKSKLV
-518 SDIAT
+518 SDTDT
-523 LMTIRMKQILDKLRY
+523 LMAIRMQQILDKSRY
-538 REARI
+538 HQVEV
-543 NNSTYSDADNINEVK
+543 SDKSYSKVDSNKTVE
-558 EFWKNIF
+558 EFWKNVF

-570 YQDYFHDVYS
+570 YKDYYYGTENKI
-580 VENLST
+580 ENLT
-586 VEKEIFHSYL
+586 EVEQEIFYSYL
-596 FDNKNM
+596 FDNKDINQ
-602 NEILREWNNE
+602 ILREWNSNKETVESENE
-612 RKKVE
+612 RLQQLM
-617 SKNEYLQRS
+617 SKLP
-626 MSELSIKDVMSKEG
+626 IKDVVSKDE
-640 FAKFRVKED
+640 FAKFRVKD
-649 DKDNSSKDELLEKV
+649 DGKDKTFNDKLSKKV
-663 NEGMEFITK
+663 NEYIEFVTK
-672 NKILDYLLQQGLID
+672 NEILDYLLQQGLID

-723 LARIEKVIH
+723 LARVEKVIR
-732 EINGLD
+732 EINSLD
-738 PSLSTY
+738 SSPSTF
-744 KYAYSPDILAYFANK
+744 KYAYSPDILAYFAEK
-759 EAKKY
+759 ESNNY
-764 TLYINVLIQSAKD
+764 VDYINVSIETAKN
-777 KKQPEFILNSI
+777 KNQPEFILNSI

-795 LGMSNLIRCISKVWI
+795 LGMSNLIKCISKVWRD
-810 NYYAVAFEKLNSER
+810 YYTIAFEKLNSER
-824 KNELSRFLLSY
+824 NNELSRFLLSY

-867 LGEDKFTNILTL
+867 LGEEKFTNILTL

-884 YLDIGF
+884 YLDIEF

-922 ANNKFKVLIENKDGL
+922 ANNKFKVLIENKDEL
-937 KLSDDFIKESIFNY
+937 KLSDNFIKDCIFNY
-951 YEDKNTAT
+951 YGDKDTAT

-967 KFIATDNSDKNL
+967 KFIATDNSDENV

-984 ILKIYLETTIEFTD
+984 ILTVYLETTIEFTD
-998 SEKKQLLEKLGLAKL
+998 SEKHQLLEKLGLAKL
-1013 IKENKF
+1013 IEENKF
-1019 EDINILVELINK
+1019 ENINLLTELMEKDKLVYNKDIFSALYNQNRNVALNYALKFENK
-1031 NKLSY
+1031 NNLNEFFNDTDWPFTLNYLSNTMLPENLVALFDEY
-1036 DKAIL
+1036 VEKNNTKWTKSDISQKNFEMISKYTESITVLKSLMEISTTLDWKAIVL
-1041 EALCENQIDLAVTYS
+1041 E
-1056 LKLEREDNVGN
+1056 
-1067 FFYSLPWNF
+1067 
-1076 ICRYLN
+1076 
-1082 ETEYPDKVVKL
+1082 
-1093 IDMDSNNDNSNM
+1093 
-1105 GWANVDLLTDAFERL
+1105 
-1120 LNYTQSIIVMRK
+1120 
-1132 LIETA
+1132 
-1137 KPLDRKKLILKKLF
+1137 KLF
-1151 SKDKF
+1151 KKDKF

-1177 SWRINGRSVITSDK
+1177 SWRINGRNVITSDK
-1191 ELLNNYSSE
+1191 DLLNNYSAE

-1217 KKKIILRKQ
+1217 KNKIILRKQ
-1226 FDDWFKKEND
+1226 FDDWFKKENG

>member
-1 MISVSGNLNAK
+1 MSGNLNAK

-17 PKVYSEKLDELIED
+17 PKVYSKKLDELISD
-31 KNTNNIAVTAP
+31 PDTNNIAVTAP
-42 YDSGKTTMLKSYFKN
+42 YDSGKTTMLKSYFKSTKNTYTWYIRWTN
-57 KENRYKW
+57 KVIDIINKYKQK
-64 YVKRTNELIDRI
+64 V
-76 NRIKKIFFFQPNLL
+76 FFQPNLL
-90 ANIKDYEFI
+90 LKIKNYEFI
-99 NIPNFFNTI
+99 NIPNFFNSV
-108 GDKENQKA
+108 GGEEQSSESKEKN
-116 SSKDREK
+116 EK
-123 EEINTEN
+123 GHLNSEIEKH
-130 DRNKINTEI
+130 KINTEI

-153 NTNKYPDSN
+153 NTNRYPDSN
-162 LSRLKVHSKSSILC
+162 LNRLKVWSKFSILC
-176 SFIYFIFIVAYLI
+176 SFIYFIFVVSYLI

-204 PIWNNYIFQLISAL
+204 PIWNNFIFQLLSVA

-226 IFNSIVHTISRIK
+226 TFNSMIHTIGRIK

-276 FHRNNIRVVVFE
+276 FHRNNIRVVIFE

-303 ELNNNLNKSGNSIT
+303 ELNSNLNKSGNSIT

-360 KTFISESEQYGFI
+360 KTFIRESEQYGFVNI
-373 NTNSEDKEEYFRERD
+373 NSEDKEDYFRERD

-482 SIANVKSALI
+482 GIDNIKAVLVNE
-492 NKEVEENNEKINELD
+492 EVEGNNEKIND
-507 LKIEELKSKLV
+507 LNSKINILKSQLTP
-518 SDIAT
+518 DINI
-523 LMTIRMKQILDKLRY
+523 LMRVKMQPLIDNAYRQTI
-538 REARI
+538 RI
-543 NNSTYSDADNINEVK
+543 NNHSWSDTTDPDEVQ
-558 EFWKNIF
+558 EFWREVLNNDLKYEVPYRGGKEVVSLSSMEKHIF
-565 QNEMK
+565 R
-570 YQDYFHDVYS
+570 
-580 VENLST
+580 
-586 VEKEIFHSYL
+586 SYL
-596 FDNKNM
+596 FDNENM
-602 NEILREWNNE
+602 NEISRELNSEKEEIE
-612 RKKVE
+612 RE
-617 SKNEYLQRS
+617 NDRLQYS
-626 MSELSIKDVMSKEG
+626 ISQLQIKDMLTNDTFIKFENKKEKESSDDLV
-640 FAKFRVKED
+640 AETIKF
-649 DKDNSSKDELLEKV
+649 
-663 NEGMEFITK
+663 IAK
-672 NKILDYLLQQGLID
+672 NKVLRYLLQQGLIE

-692 ISPDPYDLT
+692 ISPDPYNLT
-701 SIEENFVRI
+701 SIEENFVRF
-710 VINRKNIDSADYR
+710 VINRKSISISNYR
-723 LARIEKVIH
+723 LARVERVIR
-732 EINGLD
+732 EINNLD
-738 PSLSTY
+738 SSSYRY
-744 KYAYSPDILAYFANK
+744 KYAYSPDILKYFAEK
-759 EAKKY
+759 EIHINY
-764 TLYINVLIQSAKD
+764 VNVLIESAKD

-795 LGMSNLIRCISKVWI
+795 LGMSNLIKCISKVWI
-810 NYYAVAFEKLNSER
+810 DYYAVAFEKLNSER

-884 YLDIGF
+884 YLDIEF

-922 ANNKFKVLIENKDGL
+922 ANNKFKVLIENKDEL
-937 KLSDDFIKESIFNY
+937 KLSDNFIKDCIFNY
-951 YEDKNTAT
+951 YGDKNTAT

-967 KFIATDNSDKNL
+967 KFIATDNSDENV

-984 ILKIYLETTIEFTD
+984 ILTVYLETTIEFTD
-998 SEKKQLLEKLGLAKL
+998 SEKHQLLEKLGLAKL

-1041 EALCENQIDLAVTYS
+1041 EALCEIQIDLAVTYS
-1056 LKLEREDNVGN
+1056 LKLEREDNIGN
-1067 FFYSLPWNF
+1067 FYSGIPWSF
-1076 ICRYLN
+1076 ICRYLTK
-1082 ETEYPDKVVKL
+1082 TEYPAKIVEL
-1093 IDMDSNNDNSNM
+1093 IDMDADKKDSNT
-1105 GWANVDLLTDAFERL
+1105 GWVNVDLLTDAFERI

-1151 SKDKF
+1151 RKDKF

-1177 SWRINGRSVITSDK
+1177 SWRINGRNVITSDK

>member
-17 PKVYSEKLDELIED
+17 PKVYSKKLDELIED

-57 KENRYKW
+57 KENKYKW
-64 YVKRTNELIDRI
+64 YVKKTNKFIDRI
-76 NRIKKIFFFQPNLL
+76 NRIKKYFFFQPNLL

-108 GDKENQKA
+108 GDEENQKA
-116 SSKDREK
+116 SSKDGEK
-123 EEINTEN
+123 EDFNTEN

-162 LSRLKVHSKSSILC
+162 LSRLKVRSKSSILC
-176 SFIYFIFIVAYLI
+176 SFIYFIFVVSYLI

-204 PIWNNYIFQLISAL
+204 PIWNNFIFQLVSVA

-226 IFNSIVHTISRIK
+226 TFNSIIHAIGRIK

-276 FHRNNIRVVVFE
+276 FHRNNIRVVIFE

-303 ELNNNLNKSGNSIT
+303 ELNSNLNKSGNSIT

-360 KTFISESEQYGFI
+360 KTFIRESEAYGFVNI
-373 NTNSEDKEEYFRERD
+373 NSEDKEDYFRERD

-453 AMMVYKNECPDDFD
+453 AMMVYKNECPEDFD
-467 KLASGKESKLENFIN
+467 KLASGKKSKLENFIN
-482 SIANVKSALI
+482 GIDNIKAVLVNE
-492 NKEVEENNEKINELD
+492 EVEGNNEKIND
-507 LKIEELKSKLV
+507 LNSKINILKSQLTP
-518 SDIAT
+518 DINI
-523 LMTIRMKQILDKLRY
+523 LMRVKMQPLIDNAYRQTI
-538 REARI
+538 RI
-543 NNSTYSDADNINEVK
+543 NNHSWSDTTDPDEVQ
-558 EFWKNIF
+558 EFWREVLNNDLKYEVPYRGGKEVVSLSSMEKHIF
-565 QNEMK
+565 R
-570 YQDYFHDVYS
+570 
-580 VENLST
+580 
-586 VEKEIFHSYL
+586 SYL

-602 NEILREWNNE
+602 NEISRELNSEKEEIE
-612 RKKVE
+612 RE
-617 SKNEYLQRS
+617 NDRLQYS
-626 MSELSIKDVMSKEG
+626 TSQLQIKDMLTNDTFIKFENKKEKESSDDLV
-640 FAKFRVKED
+640 AETIKF
-649 DKDNSSKDELLEKV
+649 
-663 NEGMEFITK
+663 IAK
-672 NKILDYLLQQGLID
+672 NKVLRYLLQQGLIE

-692 ISPDPYDLT
+692 ISPDPYNLT
-701 SIEENFVRI
+701 SIEENFVRF
-710 VINRKNIDSADYR
+710 VINRKSISISNYR
-723 LARIEKVIH
+723 LARVERVIR
-732 EINGLD
+732 EINNLD
-738 PSLSTY
+738 SSSHRY
-744 KYAYSPDILAYFANK
+744 KYAYSPDILKYFAEK
-759 EAKKY
+759 EIHINY
-764 TLYINVLIQSAKD
+764 VNVLIESAKD

-795 LGMSNLIRCISKVWI
+795 LGMSNLIKCISKVWI
-810 NYYAVAFEKLNSER
+810 DYYAVAFEKLNSER

-884 YLDIGF
+884 YLDIEF

-922 ANNKFKVLIENKDGL
+922 ANNKFKVLIENKDEL
-937 KLSDDFIKESIFNY
+937 KLSDNFIKDCIFNY
-951 YEDKNTAT
+951 YGNKNTAT

-967 KFIATDNSDKNL
+967 KFIATDNSDENV

-984 ILKIYLETTIEFTD
+984 ILTVYLETTIEFTD
-998 SEKKQLLEKLGLAKL
+998 SEKHQLLEKLGLAKL

-1019 EDINILVELINK
+1019 ENINILVELINK

-1041 EALCENQIDLAVTYS
+1041 EALCEIQIDLAVTYS

-1082 ETEYPDKVVKL
+1082 ETEYPGKVVKL

-1105 GWANVDLLTDAFERL
+1105 GWADIDLLTDAFERI

-1132 LIETA
+1132 LIETV

-1169 FGDKDFIE
+1169 FGEKDFIE

-1191 ELLNNYSSE
+1191 DLLNNYSAE

-1217 KKKIILRKQ
+1217 KNKIILRKQ
-1226 FDDWFKKEND
+1226 FDDWFKKENG

>member
-31 KNTNNIAVTAP
+31 PNTNNIAVTAP

-57 KENRYKW
+57 KENKYKW
-64 YVKRTNELIDRI
+64 YVKKTNKLIDRI
-76 NRIKKIFFFQPNLL
+76 NRIKKYFFFQPNLL

-108 GDKENQKA
+108 GDEENQKA
-116 SSKDREK
+116 SSKDGEK
-123 EEINTEN
+123 EDFNTEN

-162 LSRLKVHSKSSILC
+162 LSRLKVRSKSSILY
-176 SFIYFIFIVAYLI
+176 SFIYFIFVVSYLI

-204 PIWNNYIFQLISAL
+204 PIWNNFIFQLVSVA

-226 IFNSIVHTISRIK
+226 TFNSMIHAIGRIK

-276 FHRNNIRVVVFE
+276 FHRNNIRVVIFE

-303 ELNNNLNKSGNSIT
+303 ELNSNLNKSGNSIT

-360 KTFISESEQYGFI
+360 KTFIRESEQYGFVNI
-373 NTNSEDKEEYFRERD
+373 NSEDKEDYFRERD

-482 SIANVKSALI
+482 GIDNIKAVLVNE
-492 NKEVEENNEKINELD
+492 EVEGNNEKIND
-507 LKIEELKSKLV
+507 LNSKINILKSQLTP
-518 SDIAT
+518 DINI
-523 LMTIRMKQILDKLRY
+523 LMRVKMQPLIDNAYRQTI
-538 REARI
+538 RI
-543 NNSTYSDADNINEVK
+543 NNHSWSDTTDPDEVQ
-558 EFWKNIF
+558 EFWREVLNNDLKYEVPYRGGKEVVSLSSMEKHIF
-565 QNEMK
+565 R
-570 YQDYFHDVYS
+570 
-580 VENLST
+580 
-586 VEKEIFHSYL
+586 SYL

-602 NEILREWNNE
+602 NEISRELNSEKEEIE
-612 RKKVE
+612 RE
-617 SKNEYLQRS
+617 NDRLQYS
-626 MSELSIKDVMSKEG
+626 ISQLQIKDMLTNDTFIKFENKKEKESSDDLV
-640 FAKFRVKED
+640 AETIKF
-649 DKDNSSKDELLEKV
+649 
-663 NEGMEFITK
+663 IAK
-672 NKILDYLLQQGLID
+672 NKVLRYLLQQGLIE

-692 ISPDPYDLT
+692 ISPDPYNLT
-701 SIEENFVRI
+701 SIEENFVRF
-710 VINRKNIDSADYR
+710 VINRKSISISNYR
-723 LARIEKVIH
+723 LARVERVIR
-732 EINGLD
+732 EINNLD
-738 PSLSTY
+738 SSSYRY
-744 KYAYSPDILAYFANK
+744 KYAYSPDILKYFAEK
-759 EAKKY
+759 EIHINY
-764 TLYINVLIQSAKD
+764 VNVLIESAKD

-795 LGMSNLIRCISKVWI
+795 LGMSNLIKCISKVWI
-810 NYYAVAFEKLNSER
+810 DYYAVAFEKLNSER

-884 YLDIGF
+884 YLDIEF

-922 ANNKFKVLIENKDGL
+922 ANNKFKVLIENKDEL
-937 KLSDDFIKESIFNY
+937 KLSDNFIKDCIFNY
-951 YEDKNTAT
+951 YGDNNTAT

-967 KFIATDNSDKNL
+967 KFIATDNSDENV

-984 ILKIYLETTIEFTD
+984 ILTVYLETTIEFTD
-998 SEKKQLLEKLGLAKL
+998 SEKHQLLEKLGLAKL

-1041 EALCENQIDLAVTYS
+1041 EALCEIQIDLAVTYS
-1056 LKLEREDNVGN
+1056 LKLEREDNIGN
-1067 FFYSLPWNF
+1067 FYSGIPWSF
-1076 ICRYLN
+1076 ICRYLTK
-1082 ETEYPDKVVKL
+1082 TEYPAKIVEL
-1093 IDMDSNNDNSNM
+1093 IDMDADKKDSNT
-1105 GWANVDLLTDAFERL
+1105 GWVNVDLLTDAFERI

-1151 SKDKF
+1151 RKDKF

-1177 SWRINGRSVITSDK
+1177 SWRINGRNVITSDK

>member
-1 MISVSGNLNAK
+1 MSGNLNAK

-31 KNTNNIAVTAP
+31 PNTNNIAVTAP

-57 KENRYKW
+57 KENKYKW
-64 YVKRTNELIDRI
+64 YVKKTNKFIDGI
-76 NRIKKIFFFQPNLL
+76 NRIKKYFFFQPNLL

-108 GDKENQKA
+108 GDEENQKA
-116 SSKDREK
+116 SSKDGEK
-123 EEINTEN
+123 EDFNTEN

-162 LSRLKVHSKSSILC
+162 LSRLKVRSKSSILC
-176 SFIYFIFIVAYLI
+176 SFIYFIFVVSYLI

-204 PIWNNYIFQLISAL
+204 PIWNNFIFQLVSVA

-226 IFNSIVHTISRIK
+226 TFNSIIHAIGRIK

-276 FHRNNIRVVVFE
+276 FHRNNIRVVIFE

-303 ELNNNLNKSGNSIT
+303 ELNSNLNKSGNSIT

-360 KTFISESEQYGFI
+360 KTFIRESEQYGFVNI
-373 NTNSEDKEEYFRERD
+373 NSEDKEDYFRERD

-453 AMMVYKNECPDDFD
+453 AMMVYKNECPEDFD
-467 KLASGKESKLENFIN
+467 KLASGKKSKLENFIN
-482 SIANVKSALI
+482 GIDNIKAVLVNE
-492 NKEVEENNEKINELD
+492 EVEGNNEKIND
-507 LKIEELKSKLV
+507 LNSKINILRSQLTP
-518 SDIAT
+518 DINI
-523 LMTIRMKQILDKLRY
+523 LMRVKMQPLIDNAYRQTI
-538 REARI
+538 RI
-543 NNSTYSDADNINEVK
+543 NNHSWSDTTDPDEVQ
-558 EFWKNIF
+558 EFWREVLNNDLKYEVPYRGGKEVVSLSSMEKHIF
-565 QNEMK
+565 R
-570 YQDYFHDVYS
+570 
-580 VENLST
+580 
-586 VEKEIFHSYL
+586 SYL
-596 FDNKNM
+596 FDNKNI
-602 NEILREWNNE
+602 NEISRELNSEKEEIE
-612 RKKVE
+612 RE
-617 SKNEYLQRS
+617 NDRLQYS
-626 MSELSIKDVMSKEG
+626 ISQLQIKDMLTNDTFIKFENKKEKESSDDLV
-640 FAKFRVKED
+640 AETIKF
-649 DKDNSSKDELLEKV
+649 
-663 NEGMEFITK
+663 IAK
-672 NKILDYLLQQGLID
+672 NKVLRYLLQQGLIE

-692 ISPDPYDLT
+692 ISPDPYNLT
-701 SIEENFVRI
+701 SIEENFVRF
-710 VINRKNIDSADYR
+710 VINRKSISISNYR
-723 LARIEKVIH
+723 LARVERVIR
-732 EINGLD
+732 EINNLD
-738 PSLSTY
+738 SSSHRY
-744 KYAYSPDILAYFANK
+744 KYAYSPDILKYFAEK
-759 EAKKY
+759 EIHINY
-764 TLYINVLIQSAKD
+764 VNVLIESAKD

-795 LGMSNLIRCISKVWI
+795 LGMSNLIKCISKVWI
-810 NYYAVAFEKLNSER
+810 DYYAVAFEKLNSER

-884 YLDIGF
+884 YLDIEF

-922 ANNKFKVLIENKDGL
+922 ANNKFKVLIENKDEL
-937 KLSDDFIKESIFNY
+937 KLSDNFIKDCIFNY
-951 YEDKNTAT
+951 YGNKNTAT

-967 KFIATDNSDKNL
+967 KFIATDNSDENV

-984 ILKIYLETTIEFTD
+984 ILTVYLETTIEFTD
-998 SEKKQLLEKLGLAKL
+998 SEKHQLLEKLGLAKL

-1041 EALCENQIDLAVTYS
+1041 EALCEIQIDLAVTYS

-1105 GWANVDLLTDAFERL
+1105 GWADIDLLTDAFERI

-1132 LIETA
+1132 LIETV

-1169 FGDKDFIE
+1169 FGEKDFIE

-1191 ELLNNYSSE
+1191 DLLNNYSAE

-1217 KKKIILRKQ
+1217 KNKIILRKQ
-1226 FDDWFKKEND
+1226 FDDWFKKENG

>member
-1 MISVSGNLNAK
+1 MIRVSGNLNAK

-17 PKVYSEKLDELIED
+17 PKVYSKKLDELIED

-57 KENRYKW
+57 KENKYKW
-64 YVKRTNELIDRI
+64 YVKKTNKFIDRI
-76 NRIKKIFFFQPNLL
+76 NRIKKYFFFQPNLL

-108 GDKENQKA
+108 GDEENQKA
-116 SSKDREK
+116 SSKDGEK
-123 EEINTEN
+123 EDFNTEN

-162 LSRLKVHSKSSILC
+162 LSRLKVRSKSSILC
-176 SFIYFIFIVAYLI
+176 SFIYFIFVVSYLI

-204 PIWNNYIFQLISAL
+204 PIWNNFIFQLLSVA

-226 IFNSIVHTISRIK
+226 TFNSMIHAIGRIK

-276 FHRNNIRVVVFE
+276 FHRNNIRVVIFE

-303 ELNNNLNKSGNSIT
+303 ELNSNLNKSGNSIT

-360 KTFISESEQYGFI
+360 KTFIRESEQYGFVNI
-373 NTNSEDKEEYFRERD
+373 NSEDKEDYFRERD

-482 SIANVKSALI
+482 GIDNIKAVLVNE
-492 NKEVEENNEKINELD
+492 EVEGNNEKIND
-507 LKIEELKSKLV
+507 LNSKINILKSQLTP
-518 SDIAT
+518 DINI
-523 LMTIRMKQILDKLRY
+523 LMRVKMQPLIDNAYRQTI
-538 REARI
+538 RI
-543 NNSTYSDADNINEVK
+543 NNHSWSDTTDPDEVQ
-558 EFWKNIF
+558 EFWREVLNNDLKYEVPYRGGKEVVSLSSMEKHIF
-565 QNEMK
+565 R
-570 YQDYFHDVYS
+570 
-580 VENLST
+580 
-586 VEKEIFHSYL
+586 SYL

-602 NEILREWNNE
+602 NEISRELNSEKEEIE
-612 RKKVE
+612 RE
-617 SKNEYLQRS
+617 NDRLQYS
-626 MSELSIKDVMSKEG
+626 ISQLQIKDMLTNDTFIKFENKKEKESSDDLV
-640 FAKFRVKED
+640 AETIKF
-649 DKDNSSKDELLEKV
+649 
-663 NEGMEFITK
+663 IAK
-672 NKILDYLLQQGLID
+672 NKVLRYLLQQGLIE

-692 ISPDPYDLT
+692 ISPDPYNLT
-701 SIEENFVRI
+701 SIEENFVRF
-710 VINRKNIDSADYR
+710 VINRKSISISNYR
-723 LARIEKVIH
+723 LARVERVIR
-732 EINGLD
+732 EINNLD
-738 PSLSTY
+738 SSSYRY
-744 KYAYSPDILAYFANK
+744 KYAYSPDILKYFAEK
-759 EAKKY
+759 EIHINY
-764 TLYINVLIQSAKD
+764 VNVLIESAKD

-795 LGMSNLIRCISKVWI
+795 LGMSNLIKCISKVWI
-810 NYYAVAFEKLNSER
+810 DYYAVAFEKLNSER

-867 LGEDKFTNILTL
+867 LGENKFTNILTL

-884 YLDIGF
+884 YLDIEF

-922 ANNKFKVLIENKDGL
+922 ANNKFKVLIENKDEL
-937 KLSDDFIKESIFNY
+937 KLSDNFIKDCIFNY
-951 YEDKNTAT
+951 YGDKNTAT

-967 KFIATDNSDKNL
+967 KFIATDNSDENV

-984 ILKIYLETTIEFTD
+984 ILTVYLETTIKFTD
-998 SEKKQLLEKLGLAKL
+998 SEKHQLLEKLGLAKL

-1041 EALCENQIDLAVTYS
+1041 EALCEIQIDLAVTYS
-1056 LKLEREDNVGN
+1056 LKLEREDNIGN
-1067 FFYSLPWNF
+1067 FFSGIPWSF
-1076 ICRYLN
+1076 ICRYLTK
-1082 ETEYPDKVVKL
+1082 TEYPAKIVEL
-1093 IDMDSNNDNSNM
+1093 IDMDADKKDSNTD
-1105 GWANVDLLTDAFERL
+1105 WVNVDLLTDAFERI

-1132 LIETA
+1132 LIETV

-1169 FGDKDFIE
+1169 FGEKDFIE

-1191 ELLNNYSSE
+1191 DLLNNYSAE

-1217 KKKIILRKQ
+1217 KNKIILRKQ
-1226 FDDWFKKEND
+1226 FDDWFKKENG

>member
-1 MISVSGNLNAK
+1 MIRVSGNLNAK

-17 PKVYSEKLDELIED
+17 PKVYSKKLDELIED

-57 KENRYKW
+57 KENKYKW
-64 YVKRTNELIDRI
+64 YVKKTNKFIDRI
-76 NRIKKIFFFQPNLL
+76 NRIKKYFFFQPNLL

-108 GDKENQKA
+108 GDEENQKA
-116 SSKDREK
+116 SSKDGEK
-123 EEINTEN
+123 EDFNTEN

-162 LSRLKVHSKSSILC
+162 LSRLKVRSKSSILC
-176 SFIYFIFIVAYLI
+176 SFIYFIFVVSYLI

-204 PIWNNYIFQLISAL
+204 PIWNNFIFQLLSVA

-226 IFNSIVHTISRIK
+226 TFNSMIHAIGRIK

-276 FHRNNIRVVVFE
+276 FHRNNIRVVIFE

-303 ELNNNLNKSGNSIT
+303 ELNSNLNKSGNSIT

-360 KTFISESEQYGFI
+360 KTFIRESEQYGFVNI
-373 NTNSEDKEEYFRERD
+373 NSEDKEDYFRERD

-482 SIANVKSALI
+482 GIDNIKAVLVNE
-492 NKEVEENNEKINELD
+492 EVEGNNEKIND
-507 LKIEELKSKLV
+507 LNSKINILKSQLTP
-518 SDIAT
+518 DINI
-523 LMTIRMKQILDKLRY
+523 LMRVKMQPLIDNAYRQTI
-538 REARI
+538 RI
-543 NNSTYSDADNINEVK
+543 NNHSWSDTTDPDEVQ
-558 EFWKNIF
+558 EFWREVLNNDLKYEVPYRGGKEVVSLSSMEKHIF
-565 QNEMK
+565 R
-570 YQDYFHDVYS
+570 
-580 VENLST
+580 
-586 VEKEIFHSYL
+586 SYL

-602 NEILREWNNE
+602 NEISRELNSEKEEIE
-612 RKKVE
+612 RE
-617 SKNEYLQRS
+617 NDRLQYS
-626 MSELSIKDVMSKEG
+626 ISQLQIKDMLTNDTFIKFENKKEKESSDDLV
-640 FAKFRVKED
+640 AETIKF
-649 DKDNSSKDELLEKV
+649 
-663 NEGMEFITK
+663 IAK
-672 NKILDYLLQQGLID
+672 NKVLRYLLQQGLIE

-692 ISPDPYDLT
+692 ISPDPYNLT
-701 SIEENFVRI
+701 SIEENFVRF
-710 VINRKNIDSADYR
+710 VINRKSISISNYR
-723 LARIEKVIH
+723 LARVERVIR
-732 EINGLD
+732 EINNLD
-738 PSLSTY
+738 SSSYRY
-744 KYAYSPDILAYFANK
+744 KYAYSPDILKYFAEK
-759 EAKKY
+759 EIHINY
-764 TLYINVLIQSAKD
+764 VNVLIESAKD

-795 LGMSNLIRCISKVWI
+795 LGMSNLIKCISKVWI
-810 NYYAVAFEKLNSER
+810 DYYAVAFEKLNSER

-867 LGEDKFTNILTL
+867 LGENKFTNILTL

-884 YLDIGF
+884 YLDIEF

-922 ANNKFKVLIENKDGL
+922 ANNKFKVLIENKDEL
-937 KLSDDFIKESIFNY
+937 KLSDNFIKDCIFNY
-951 YEDKNTAT
+951 YGDKNTAT

-967 KFIATDNSDKNL
+967 KFIATDNSDENV

-984 ILKIYLETTIEFTD
+984 ILIVYLETTIEFTD
-998 SEKKQLLEKLGLAKL
+998 SEKHQLLEKLGLAKL

-1041 EALCENQIDLAVTYS
+1041 EALCEIQIDLAVTYS
-1056 LKLEREDNVGN
+1056 LKLEREDNIGN
-1067 FFYSLPWNF
+1067 FFSGIPWSF
-1076 ICRYLN
+1076 ICRYLTK
-1082 ETEYPDKVVKL
+1082 TEYPAKIVEL
-1093 IDMDSNNDNSNM
+1093 IDMDADKKDSNTD
-1105 GWANVDLLTDAFERL
+1105 WVNVDLLTDAFERI

-1132 LIETA
+1132 LIETV

-1169 FGDKDFIE
+1169 FGEKDFIE

-1191 ELLNNYSSE
+1191 DLLNNYSAE

-1217 KKKIILRKQ
+1217 KNKIILRKQ
-1226 FDDWFKKEND
+1226 FDDWFKKENG

>member
-31 KNTNNIAVTAP
+31 PNTNNIAVTAP

-57 KENRYKW
+57 KENKYKW
-64 YVKRTNELIDRI
+64 YVKKTNKLIDRI
-76 NRIKKIFFFQPNLL
+76 NRIKKYFFFQPNLL

-108 GDKENQKA
+108 GDEENQKA
-116 SSKDREK
+116 SSKDGEK
-123 EEINTEN
+123 EDFNTEN

-162 LSRLKVHSKSSILC
+162 LSRLKVRSKSSILY
-176 SFIYFIFIVAYLI
+176 SFIYFIFVVSYLI

-204 PIWNNYIFQLISAL
+204 PIWNNFIFQLVSVA

-226 IFNSIVHTISRIK
+226 TFNSMIHAIGRIK

-276 FHRNNIRVVVFE
+276 FHRNNIRVVIFE

-303 ELNNNLNKSGNSIT
+303 ELNSNLNKSGNSIT

-360 KTFISESEQYGFI
+360 KTFIRESEQYGFVNI
-373 NTNSEDKEEYFRERD
+373 NSEDKEDYFRERD

-482 SIANVKSALI
+482 GIDNIKAVLVNE
-492 NKEVEENNEKINELD
+492 EVEGNNEKIND
-507 LKIEELKSKLV
+507 LNSKINILKSQLTP
-518 SDIAT
+518 DINI
-523 LMTIRMKQILDKLRY
+523 LMRVKMQPLIDNAYRQTI
-538 REARI
+538 RI
-543 NNSTYSDADNINEVK
+543 NNHSWSDTTDPDEVQ
-558 EFWKNIF
+558 EFWREVLNNDLKYEVPYRGGKEVVSLSSMEKHIF
-565 QNEMK
+565 R
-570 YQDYFHDVYS
+570 
-580 VENLST
+580 
-586 VEKEIFHSYL
+586 SYL

-602 NEILREWNNE
+602 NEISRELNSEKEEIE
-612 RKKVE
+612 RE
-617 SKNEYLQRS
+617 NDRLQYS
-626 MSELSIKDVMSKEG
+626 ISQLQIKDMLTNDTFIKFENKKEKESSDDLV
-640 FAKFRVKED
+640 AETIKF
-649 DKDNSSKDELLEKV
+649 
-663 NEGMEFITK
+663 IAK
-672 NKILDYLLQQGLID
+672 NKVLRYLLQQGLIE

-692 ISPDPYDLT
+692 ISPDPYNLT
-701 SIEENFVRI
+701 SIEENFVRF
-710 VINRKNIDSADYR
+710 VINRKSISISNYR
-723 LARIEKVIH
+723 LARVERVIR
-732 EINGLD
+732 EINNLD
-738 PSLSTY
+738 SSSYRY
-744 KYAYSPDILAYFANK
+744 KYDYSPDILKYFAEK
-759 EAKKY
+759 EIHINY
-764 TLYINVLIQSAKD
+764 VNVLIESAKD

-795 LGMSNLIRCISKVWI
+795 LGMSNLIKCISKVWI
-810 NYYAVAFEKLNSER
+810 DYYAVAFEKLNSER

-884 YLDIGF
+884 YLDIEF

-922 ANNKFKVLIENKDGL
+922 ANNKFKVLIENKDEL
-937 KLSDDFIKESIFNY
+937 KLSDNFIKDCIFNY
-951 YEDKNTAT
+951 YGDNNTAT

-967 KFIATDNSDKNL
+967 KFIATDNSDENV

-984 ILKIYLETTIEFTD
+984 ILTVYLETTIEFTD
-998 SEKKQLLEKLGLAKL
+998 SEKHQLLEKLGLAKL

-1041 EALCENQIDLAVTYS
+1041 EALCEIQIDLAVTYS
-1056 LKLEREDNVGN
+1056 LKLEREDNIGN
-1067 FFYSLPWNF
+1067 FYSGIPWSF
-1076 ICRYLN
+1076 ICRYLTK
-1082 ETEYPDKVVKL
+1082 TEYPAKIVEL
-1093 IDMDSNNDNSNM
+1093 IDMDADKKDSNT
-1105 GWANVDLLTDAFERL
+1105 GWVNVDLLTDAFERI

-1151 SKDKF
+1151 RKDKF

-1177 SWRINGRSVITSDK
+1177 SWRINGRNVITSDK

>member
-1 MISVSGNLNAK
+1 MSGNLNAK

-17 PKVYSEKLDELIED
+17 PKVYSKKLDELIED

-57 KENRYKW
+57 KENKYKW
-64 YVKRTNELIDRI
+64 YVKKTNKFIDRI
-76 NRIKKIFFFQPNLL
+76 NRIKKYFFFQPNLL

-108 GDKENQKA
+108 GDEENQKA
-116 SSKDREK
+116 SSKDGEK
-123 EEINTEN
+123 EDFNTEN

-162 LSRLKVHSKSSILC
+162 LSRLKVRSKSSILC
-176 SFIYFIFIVAYLI
+176 SFIYFIFVVSYLI

-204 PIWNNYIFQLISAL
+204 PIWNNFIFQLVSVA

-226 IFNSIVHTISRIK
+226 TFNSIIHAIGRIK

-276 FHRNNIRVVVFE
+276 FHRNNIRVVIFE

-303 ELNNNLNKSGNSIT
+303 ELNSNLNKSGNSIT

-360 KTFISESEQYGFI
+360 KTFIRESEQYGFVNI
-373 NTNSEDKEEYFRERD
+373 NSEDKEDYFRERD

-453 AMMVYKNECPDDFD
+453 AMMVYKNECPEDFD
-467 KLASGKESKLENFIN
+467 KLASGKKSKLENFIN
-482 SIANVKSALI
+482 GIDNIKAVLVNE
-492 NKEVEENNEKINELD
+492 EVEGNNEKIND
-507 LKIEELKSKLV
+507 LNSKINILKSQLTP
-518 SDIAT
+518 DINI
-523 LMTIRMKQILDKLRY
+523 LMRVKMQPLIDNAYRQTI
-538 REARI
+538 RI
-543 NNSTYSDADNINEVK
+543 NNHSWSDTTDPDEVQ
-558 EFWKNIF
+558 EFWREVLNNDLKYEVPYRGGKEVVSLSSMEKHIF
-565 QNEMK
+565 R
-570 YQDYFHDVYS
+570 
-580 VENLST
+580 
-586 VEKEIFHSYL
+586 SYL

-602 NEILREWNNE
+602 NEISRELNSEKEEIE
-612 RKKVE
+612 RE
-617 SKNEYLQRS
+617 NDRLQYS
-626 MSELSIKDVMSKEG
+626 TSQLQIKDMLTNDTFIKFENKKEKESSDDLV
-640 FAKFRVKED
+640 AETIKF
-649 DKDNSSKDELLEKV
+649 
-663 NEGMEFITK
+663 IAK
-672 NKILDYLLQQGLID
+672 NKVLRYLLQQGLIE

-692 ISPDPYDLT
+692 ISPDPYNLT
-701 SIEENFVRI
+701 SIEENFVRF
-710 VINRKNIDSADYR
+710 VINRKSISISNYR
-723 LARIEKVIH
+723 LARVERVIR
-732 EINGLD
+732 EINNLD
-738 PSLSTY
+738 SSSHRY
-744 KYAYSPDILAYFANK
+744 KYAYSPDILKYFAEK
-759 EAKKY
+759 EIHINY
-764 TLYINVLIQSAKD
+764 VNVLIESAKD

-795 LGMSNLIRCISKVWI
+795 LGMSNLIKCISKVWI
-810 NYYAVAFEKLNSER
+810 DYYAVAFEKLNSER

-884 YLDIGF
+884 YLDIEF

-922 ANNKFKVLIENKDGL
+922 ANNKFKVLIENKDEL
-937 KLSDDFIKESIFNY
+937 KLSDNFIKDCIFNY
-951 YEDKNTAT
+951 YGNKNTAT

-967 KFIATDNSDKNL
+967 KFIATDNSDENV

-984 ILKIYLETTIEFTD
+984 ILTVYLETTIEFTD
-998 SEKKQLLEKLGLAKL
+998 SEKHQLLEKLGLAKL

-1019 EDINILVELINK
+1019 ENINILVELINK

-1041 EALCENQIDLAVTYS
+1041 EALCEIQIDLAVTYS

-1082 ETEYPDKVVKL
+1082 ETEYPGKVVKL

-1105 GWANVDLLTDAFERL
+1105 GWADIDLLTDAFERI

-1132 LIETA
+1132 LIETV

-1169 FGDKDFIE
+1169 FGEKDFIE

-1191 ELLNNYSSE
+1191 DLLNNYSAE

-1217 KKKIILRKQ
+1217 KNKIILRKQ
-1226 FDDWFKKEND
+1226 FDDWFKKEGSVTTNG

>member
-1 MISVSGNLNAK
+1 MSGNLNAK

-17 PKVYSEKLDELIED
+17 PKVYSKKLDELISD
-31 KNTNNIAVTAP
+31 PDTNNIAVTAP
-42 YDSGKTTMLKSYFKN
+42 YDSGKTTMLKSYFKSTENTYTWYIRGTN
-57 KENRYKW
+57 KVIDIINKYKQK
-64 YVKRTNELIDRI
+64 V
-76 NRIKKIFFFQPNLL
+76 FFQPNLL
-90 ANIKDYEFI
+90 LKIKNYEFI
-99 NIPNFFNTI
+99 NIPNFFNSV
-108 GDKENQKA
+108 GGEEQSSESKEKN
-116 SSKDREK
+116 EK
-123 EEINTEN
+123 GHLNSEIEKH
-130 DRNKINTEI
+130 KINTEI

-153 NTNKYPDSN
+153 NTNRYPDSN
-162 LSRLKVHSKSSILC
+162 LNRLKVWSKFSILC
-176 SFIYFIFIVAYLI
+176 SFIYFIFVVSYLI

-204 PIWNNYIFQLISAL
+204 PIWNNFIFQLLSVA

-226 IFNSIVHTISRIK
+226 TFNSMIHAIGRIK

-276 FHRNNIRVVVFE
+276 FHRNNIRVVIFE

-303 ELNNNLNKSGNSIT
+303 ELNSNLNKSGNSIT

-360 KTFISESEQYGFI
+360 KTFIRESEQYGFVNI
-373 NTNSEDKEEYFRERD
+373 NSEDKEDYFRERD

-482 SIANVKSALI
+482 GIDNIKAVLVNE
-492 NKEVEENNEKINELD
+492 EVEGNNEKIND
-507 LKIEELKSKLV
+507 LNSKINILKSQLTP
-518 SDIAT
+518 DINI
-523 LMTIRMKQILDKLRY
+523 LMRVKMQPLIDNAYRQTI
-538 REARI
+538 RI
-543 NNSTYSDADNINEVK
+543 NNHSWSDTTDPDEVQ
-558 EFWKNIF
+558 EFWREVLNNDLKYEVPYRGGKEVVSLSSMEKHIF
-565 QNEMK
+565 R
-570 YQDYFHDVYS
+570 
-580 VENLST
+580 
-586 VEKEIFHSYL
+586 SYL

-602 NEILREWNNE
+602 NEISRELNSEKEEIE
-612 RKKVE
+612 RE
-617 SKNEYLQRS
+617 NDRLQYS
-626 MSELSIKDVMSKEG
+626 ISQLQIKDMLTNDTFIKFENKKEKESSG
-640 FAKFRVKED
+640 DLVAETIKF
-649 DKDNSSKDELLEKV
+649 
-663 NEGMEFITK
+663 IAK
-672 NKILDYLLQQGLID
+672 NKVLRYLLQQGLIE

-692 ISPDPYDLT
+692 ISPDPYNLT
-701 SIEENFVRI
+701 SIEENFVRF
-710 VINRKNIDSADYR
+710 VINRKSISISNYR
-723 LARIEKVIH
+723 LARVERVIR
-732 EINGLD
+732 EINNLD
-738 PSLSTY
+738 SSSYRY
-744 KYAYSPDILAYFANK
+744 KYAYSPDILKYFAEK
-759 EAKKY
+759 EIHINY
-764 TLYINVLIQSAKD
+764 VNVLIESAKD

-795 LGMSNLIRCISKVWI
+795 LGMSNLIKCISKVWI
-810 NYYAVAFEKLNSER
+810 DYYAVAFEKLNSER

-884 YLDIGF
+884 YLDIEF

-922 ANNKFKVLIENKDGL
+922 ANNKFKVLIENKDEL
-937 KLSDDFIKESIFNY
+937 KLSDNFIKDCIFNY
-951 YEDKNTAT
+951 YGDKNTAT

-967 KFIATDNSDKNL
+967 KFIATDNSDENV

-984 ILKIYLETTIEFTD
+984 ILTVYLETTIEFTD
-998 SEKKQLLEKLGLAKL
+998 SEKHQLLEKLGLAKL

-1041 EALCENQIDLAVTYS
+1041 EALCEIQIDLAVTYS
-1056 LKLEREDNVGN
+1056 LKLEREDNIGN
-1067 FFYSLPWNF
+1067 FFSGIPWSF
-1076 ICRYLN
+1076 ICRYLTK
-1082 ETEYPDKVVKL
+1082 TEYPAKIVEL
-1093 IDMDSNNDNSNM
+1093 IDMDADKKDSDT
-1105 GWANVDLLTDAFERL
+1105 GWVNVDLLTDAFERI

-1151 SKDKF
+1151 RKDKF

-1177 SWRINGRSVITSDK
+1177 SWRINGRNVITSDK